1 MLLQQNW
8 VSPHWAWQSLGKSFL
23 LFVFLMLQTADLEA
37 RRGHQFVWKT
47 GHWGRCIGD
56 CGSGGVRSRAV
67 WCTHAEGWTTYHA
80 NCDQKDKPESQRRCF
95 KVCDWHLELFEWEVS
110 GWDRCGLVPF
120 AGGEVEAGACI
131 TAQHGLQ
138 RRSVRCLQKLN
149 RTVVANEICEYFTP
163 QPPAEQA
170 CLVPCP
176 RDCVV
181 SEFSGWSECGTGCA
195 KSLQH
200 RTRAVI
206 APPLYGGAPCPN
218 LTESRA
224 CVAPACPLGEEEH
237 AYSLRVGSWGECR
250 LPHPR
255 DVDLAGRTMPDFG
268 SDSGEQST
276 SGLQGYKP
284 HHRPGEVE
292 IGYQTRQISLCVQ
305 DPAPLTFK
313 SCVIAK
319 DCETSEWSAWS
330 SCSQT
335 CGWGDLAPG
344 FRSRHRSVWS
354 VAVGAGKQCPELEER
369 EVCSVGGKELL
380 QPCPR
385 FAWRTSEW
393 KACQASLLL
402 DQQDPHHH
410 KHVSLCGGGT
420 QTREVY
426 CVQITVELGM
436 HRLKEVTRPVDG
448 KLCLGP
454 APSASQLCNLPC
466 PSACVVSAWSAWGPC
481 LPESCQDRQGRR
493 GFRMRQRQ
501 VIVDPVGTLAGCP
514 HLIESI
520 LCEDPVCYE
529 WIVSEGICV
538 ADRGKCG
545 PGSRMLKAVCK
556 NKKGEEVPHHLC
568 SELPRPEVVA
578 CEIPCATDCVISEW
592 SPWSPCSHSC
602 SSKNAEGSQSRSRS
616 ILALPAEGGRACP
629 PDRALQEHRACNGH
643 PCVHFFWETSPWSSC
658 SKDALVTALNAT
670 INWSGEAACGVGVQT
685 RKVFC
690 MKSSSGQV
698 TPKRCPES
706 IRPETM
712 RPCLLL
718 CKKDCVVTPF
728 SEWTRCP
735 TACQP
740 GNATAVKQSRYRII
754 VQDAAHG
761 GQACPDTL
769 YEERECEDIPICPV
783 YRWKTHRWSHCVLV
797 PDSVRQG
804 VPGHSEACGHGLQ
817 SRAVTCLSE
826 HNDSA
831 DVGDC
836 MRWAGA
842 MPALVQE
849 CLVPCKDDCTFTPW
863 SKFTACSFDCEST
876 RSRRRSLTG
885 RSRKRDK
892 CQNTEVYPQV
902 ETELCPCEVFTSQPH
917 GNWSDCIIGG
927 GTSEPRLGTRSHG
940 DTKECGEGV
949 RLRAIAC
956 YDTTGRLVE
965 PSRCSSSGYIEES
978 CTVPCPFDCKL
989 SDWSSWSPCSSSCG
1003 PGVKVRS
1010 KWLKEKPYNGGRPCP
1025 KLDLKNQVYEAVP
1038 CYAECHQYSWVVEP
1052 WSPCK
1057 INSEQNSLHCGEGIQ
1072 TRKVRCVST
1081 AEDHGGETV
1090 PNALCDQAEMP
1101 ALMQKCS
1108 LYCPSECAVSDW
1120 GQWSTCPQVCDPN
1133 IMQTRTRQVLRS
1145 SVNTKPCPEESQ
1157 MKPCILNQN
1166 CFQYQYNLTGWSG
1179 CQLGANAT
1187 CGLGERRRLLS
1198 CRRSDGATVS
1208 MQLCQRLRLEK
1219 PVQTRSRCVVGCAVD
1234 CRLSAWSAWSQCSHT
1249 CGAGGQMVRGRSV
1262 VLRAAGEGRPCPEQL
1277 AQHRSCPVKPC
1288 YSWLLGP
1295 WSPCRVQVGLS
1306 PAPRGLLGAP
1316 AAGVDGKN
1324 HRGTAELIEAA
1335 ARGSEASLWPL
1346 TALGGQCGDGL
1357 QVRNLTCVVHD
1368 ASVSVTSKPVA
1379 NALCGELP
1387 SKESVLQLPCSVPCP
1402 GDCHL
1407 TEWSE
1412 WSSCELTCING
1423 RSFETTGRQ
1432 SRSRAFISQS
1442 PENQES
1448 CSGQVMETRPCSGG
1462 KCYDYLWKTSLWRDN
1477 VRTVWC
1483 QRSDGINVTG
1493 GCALRT
1499 KPAEVRHCSP
1509 ACRKPFSYCT
1519 QRGVCGCER
1528 GYTEIMRSDGFL
1540 DYCMKVPGL
1549 EDKKADVKTIAGK
1562 NKPVNSKMHD
1572 IFKGWSIQPFN
1583 PDGKLKMWVYG
1594 VSAGGFLIIIF
1605 LIFTSYLM
1613 CKKTKQHQSTPPQ
1626 QKPLTL
1632 AYDGDIDM

>member
-1 MLLQQNW
+1 KRKRLPRCTSPGNSEVDAREGPSLLSGLCSQ
-8 VSPHWAWQSLGKSFL
+8 SGAWRDLSCSTYTEYCMAFLNIPSF
-23 LFVFLMLQTADLEA
+23 A
-37 RRGHQFVWKT
+37 
-47 GHWGRCIGD
+47 GHWGRCVGD

-67 WCTHAEGWTTYHA
+67 WCTHVEGWTTYHA

-95 KVCDWHLELFEWEVS
+95 KVCDWHLELFEWEVL
-110 GWDRCGLVPF
+110 GWERCGLVPF
-120 AGGEVEAGACI
+120 AGGEVGAGACV

-138 RRSVRCLQKLN
+138 HRSVRCLQKLN
-149 RTVVANEICEYFTP
+149 RTIVTNEICEYFTP

-181 SEFSGWSECGTGCA
+181 SEFSSWSECGTGCA

-224 CVAPACPLGEEEH
+224 CGAPACPLGEEEH
-237 AYSLRVGSWGECR
+237 TYSLRVGSWGECR
-250 LPHPR
+250 LPHPK
-255 DVDLAGRTMPDFG
+255 DIDLTGRTMQDLG
-268 SDSGEQST
+268 SDSGERST

-284 HHRPGEVE
+284 HHRPREVE
-292 IGYQTRQISLCVQ
+292 IGYQTRQVRCVRSDGKNAALSLCMQ

-330 SCSQT
+330 ACSRT

-344 FRSRHRSVWS
+344 FRSRRRGVRS
-354 VAVGAGKQCPELEER
+354 VAVGTGKPCPELEER
-369 EVCSVGGKELL
+369 EACSAGAL
-380 QPCPR
+380 

-393 KACQASLLL
+393 KACQVSLLL
-402 DQQDPHHH
+402 DQEDPRYQ
-410 KHVSLCGGGT
+410 KHVDLCGGGI

-426 CVQITVELGM
+426 CVQITGGDTQHQRE
-436 HRLKEVTRPVDG
+436 PVDG

-454 APSASQLCNLPC
+454 APSASKLCNVLC
-466 PSACVVSAWSAWGPC
+466 PAECVVSAWSVWGPC
-481 LPESCQDRQGRR
+481 LHENCQDHHGGR

-501 VIVDPVGTLAGCP
+501 VIVDPVGTLADCP

-520 LCEDPVCYE
+520 PCEDPVCYE

-538 ADRGKCG
+538 TDHGKCG
-545 PGSRMLKAVCK
+545 PGNRILKAVCK
-556 NKKGEEVPHHLC
+556 NKKGEEVSHHLC
-568 SELPRPEVVA
+568 SELPHPEVVA

-616 ILALPAEGGRACP
+616 ILALPAEGGKACP
-629 PDRALQEHRACNGH
+629 PDRALQEHRTCNDH
-643 PCVHFFWETSPWSSC
+643 PCVHFFWETSPWSPC
-658 SKDALVTALNAT
+658 SEDVLVTALNAT
-670 INWSGEAACGVGVQT
+670 INWSGEATCGVGIQT

-706 IRPETM
+706 IRPETV

-735 TACQP
+735 TACQSGKP
-740 GNATAVKQSRYRII
+740 LRRVKQSRYRII
-754 VQDAAHG
+754 IQDAANG

-804 VPGHSEACGHGLQ
+804 VLGHNEACGHGLQ

-826 HNDSA
+826 YDDSA

-836 MRWAGA
+836 MRWAGS
-842 MPALVQE
+842 MPSLVQE
-849 CLVPCKDDCTFTPW
+849 CLIPCKDDCTFSPW

-917 GNWSDCIIGG
+917 GNWSDCIIRG
-927 GTSEPRLGTRSHG
+927 GTSELQLGMRSHR
-940 DTKECGEGV
+940 DAKECGEGV

-956 YDTTGRLVE
+956 YDKTGRLVE

-1003 PGVKVRS
+1003 PGVKVRYR
-1010 KWLKEKPYNGGRPCP
+1010 WLKEKPYNGGRPCP

-1038 CYAECHQYSWVVEP
+1038 CYSECNQYSWVVEP

-1072 TRKVRCVST
+1072 TRKVRCVNT
-1081 AEDHGGETV
+1081 AEEHGGETV
-1090 PNALCDQAEMP
+1090 PNALCNQAEIPDM
-1101 ALMQKCS
+1101 MQKCS

-1120 GQWSTCPQVCDPN
+1120 GQWSTCPQVGSPACVAVA
-1133 IMQTRTRQVLRS
+1133 MFLTCRS
-1145 SVNTKPCPEESQ
+1145 S
-1157 MKPCILNQN
+1157 
-1166 CFQYQYNLTGWSG
+1166 
-1179 CQLGANAT
+1179 
-1187 CGLGERRRLLS
+1187 LS
-1198 CRRSDGATVS
+1198 FSHFMRY
-1208 MQLCQRLRLEK
+1208 
-1219 PVQTRSRCVVGCAVD
+1219 RCVVACAVD
-1234 CRLSAWSAWSQCSHT
+1234 CQLSAWSTWSQCSHT

-1277 AQHRSCPVKPC
+1277 TQHRSCPVKPC

-1295 WSPCRVQVGLS
+1295 WSPCRLQ
-1306 PAPRGLLGAP
+1306 
-1316 AAGVDGKN
+1316 
-1324 HRGTAELIEAA
+1324 
-1335 ARGSEASLWPL
+1335 
-1346 TALGGQCGDGL
+1346 GGQCGDGL

-1368 ASVSVTSKPVA
+1368 ASDSATSKPVE

-1387 SKESVLQLPCSVPCP
+1387 SKEGVLQLPCSVPCP

-1423 RSFETTGRQ
+1423 RSFETMGRQ
-1432 SRSRAFISQS
+1432 SRSRAFIVQS

-1448 CSGQVMETRPCSGG
+1448 CSGQAMETRPCSGG
-1462 KCYDYLWKTSLWRDN
+1462 KCYDYLWKTSLWQDN

-1509 ACRKPFSYCT
+1509 PCRKPFSYCT

-1528 GYTEIMRSDGFL
+1528 GYTEIMRSNGFL

-1594 VSAGGFLIIIF
+1594 VSAGGFLIIVF

-1613 CKKTKQHQSTPPQ
+1613 DCACQEDKWIQRWHNGSREIESLGVNCGFLDVCSSSGNP
-1626 QKPLTL
+1626 
-1632 AYDGDIDM
+1632 

>member
-47 GHWGRCIGD
+47 GHWGRCVGD

-120 AGGEVEAGACI
+120 AGGEVGAGDCI

-163 QPPAEQA
+163 QPPTEQA

-181 SEFSGWSECGTGCA
+181 SEFSVWSECGTGCA

-224 CVAPACPLGEEEH
+224 CGAPACPLGEEEH
-237 AYSLRVGSWGECR
+237 TYSLRVGPWGECR
-250 LPHPR
+250 LPHPK

-268 SDSGEQST
+268 SDSGERST

-292 IGYQTRQISLCVQ
+292 IGYQTRQVRCVRSDGKHAVLSLCVQ
-305 DPAPLTFK
+305 DPVPLTFK

-330 SCSQT
+330 ACSRT
-335 CGWGDLAPG
+335 CGWGDLTPG
-344 FRSRHRSVWS
+344 FRSRRRSVRS

-369 EVCSVGGKELL
+369 EACSAGGKELL

-393 KACQASLLL
+393 KACQVSLLL
-402 DQQDPHHH
+402 DQQDPRHH
-410 KHVSLCGGGT
+410 KHVGLCGGGI

-426 CVQITVELGM
+426 CVQITIELGM
-436 HRLKEVTRPVDG
+436 HRLKE
-448 KLCLGP
+448 
-454 APSASQLCNLPC
+454 
-466 PSACVVSAWSAWGPC
+466 
-481 LPESCQDRQGRR
+481 
-493 GFRMRQRQ
+493 
-501 VIVDPVGTLAGCP
+501 
-514 HLIESI
+514 
-520 LCEDPVCYE
+520 
-529 WIVSEGICV
+529 
-538 ADRGKCG
+538 
-545 PGSRMLKAVCK
+545 
-556 NKKGEEVPHHLC
+556 GEEVPHHLC

-578 CEIPCATDCVISEW
+578 CEIPCPTDCVISEW

-602 SSKNAEGSQSRSRS
+602 SSKNAEGSQSRSRF
-616 ILALPAEGGRACP
+616 ILALPAEGGKACP
-629 PDRALQEHRACNGH
+629 PDRALQEHRACNDH

-658 SKDALVTALNAT
+658 SEDALVTALNAT
-670 INWSGEAACGVGVQT
+670 INWSGEATCGVGVQT

-690 MKSSSGQV
+690 VKSSSGQV

-706 IRPETM
+706 IRPETV

-754 VQDAAHG
+754 VQDTANG

-842 MPALVQE
+842 MPSLVQE

-927 GTSEPRLGTRSHG
+927 VTPEPQLGTRSPG
-940 DTKECGEGV
+940 DAKECGEGV

-956 YDTTGRLVE
+956 YDKTGRLVE

-978 CTVPCPFDCKL
+978 CTIPCPFDCKL

-1038 CYAECHQYSWVVEP
+1038 CYTECNQYSWVVEP

-1081 AEDHGGETV
+1081 AEDHGGEAV
-1090 PNALCDQAEMP
+1090 PNALCNQAEIP
-1101 ALMQKCS
+1101 DVMQKCS
-1108 LYCPSECAVSDW
+1108 LYCPNECAVSDW
-1120 GQWSTCPQVCDPN
+1120 GQWSKCPQVCDPN

-1145 SVNTKPCPEESQ
+1145 SVNTKPCPEDSQ

-1187 CGLGERRRLLS
+1187 CGHGERRRLLS

-1208 MQLCQRLRLEK
+1208 TQLCQRLHLEK
-1219 PVQTRSRCVVGCAVD
+1219 PMQTSSRCVVGCAVD

-1277 AQHRSCPVKPC
+1277 TQHRSCPVKPC

-1295 WSPCRVQVGLS
+1295 WSPCRVQ
-1306 PAPRGLLGAP
+1306 
-1316 AAGVDGKN
+1316 
-1324 HRGTAELIEAA
+1324 
-1335 ARGSEASLWPL
+1335 
-1346 TALGGQCGDGL
+1346 GGQCGDGL

-1368 ASVSVTSKPVA
+1368 ASVSVTSKPVE

-1412 WSSCELTCING
+1412 WSPCELTCING
-1423 RSFETTGRQ
+1423 RSFETTGHQ
-1432 SRSRAFISQS
+1432 SRSRAFIVQS
-1442 PENQES
+1442 PENQEG
-1448 CSGQVMETRPCSGG
+1448 CSGQAMETRPCSGG

-1499 KPAEVRHCSP
+1499 KPAEVQHCSP

-1528 GYTEIMRSDGFL
+1528 GYTEIMRSNGFL

-1594 VSAGGFLIIIF
+1594 VSAGGFLIIVF

>member
-47 GHWGRCIGD
+47 GHWGRCVGD

-67 WCTHAEGWTTYHA
+67 WCTHVEGWTAYHA

-95 KVCDWHLELFEWEVS
+95 KVCDWHLELFEWEVL
-110 GWDRCGLVPF
+110 GWERCGLVPF
-120 AGGEVEAGACI
+120 AGGEVGAGACV

-138 RRSVRCLQKLN
+138 HRSVRCLQKLN
-149 RTVVANEICEYFTP
+149 RTIVTNEICEYFTP

-181 SEFSGWSECGTGCA
+181 SEFSSWSECGTGCA

-200 RTRAVI
+200 RMRAVI

-224 CVAPACPLGEEEH
+224 CGAPACPLGEEEH
-237 AYSLRVGSWGECR
+237 TYSLRVGSWGECQ
-250 LPHPR
+250 LPHPK
-255 DVDLAGRTMPDFG
+255 DVDLAGRTMQDL
-268 SDSGEQST
+268 SLDSGERST

-284 HHRPGEVE
+284 HHRPREVE
-292 IGYQTRQISLCVQ
+292 IGYQTRQVRCVRSDGKNAALSLCMQ
-305 DPAPLTFK
+305 DPVPLTFK

-330 SCSQT
+330 ACSRT

-344 FRSRHRSVWS
+344 FRSRHRGVRS
-354 VAVGAGKQCPELEER
+354 VAVGTGKPCPELEER
-369 EVCSVGGKELL
+369 EACSVGGKELL

-393 KACQASLLL
+393 KACQVSLLL
-402 DQQDPHHH
+402 DQEDPRYQ
-410 KHVSLCGGGT
+410 KHVDLCGGGI

-454 APSASQLCNLPC
+454 APSASQLCNVPC
-466 PSACVVSAWSAWGPC
+466 PAECVVSAWSVWGPC
-481 LPESCQDRQGRR
+481 LHENCQDHHGGR

-501 VIVDPVGTLAGCP
+501 VIVDPVGTLADCP

-520 LCEDPVCYE
+520 PCEDPVCYE

-538 ADRGKCG
+538 TDHGKCG
-545 PGSRMLKAVCK
+545 PGNRILKAVCK
-556 NKKGEEVPHHLC
+556 NKKGEEVSHHLC

-616 ILALPAEGGRACP
+616 ILALPAEGGKACP
-629 PDRALQEHRACNGH
+629 PDRALQEHRACNDH
-643 PCVHFFWETSPWSSC
+643 PCVHFFWETSPWSPC
-658 SKDALVTALNAT
+658 SEDVLVTALNAT
-670 INWSGEAACGVGVQT
+670 INWSGEATCGVGIQT

-706 IRPETM
+706 IRPETV

-735 TACQP
+735 TACQS

-754 VQDAAHG
+754 IQDAAHG

-769 YEERECEDIPICPV
+769 YEERECEDIPVCPV

-804 VPGHSEACGHGLQ
+804 VPGHNEACGHGLQ

-826 HNDSA
+826 YDDSA

-836 MRWAGA
+836 MRWAGS
-842 MPALVQE
+842 MPSLVQE
-849 CLVPCKDDCTFTPW
+849 CLIPCKDDCTFSPW

-876 RSRRRSLTG
+876 RSRRRSLT
-885 RSRKRDK
+885 
-892 CQNTEVYPQV
+892 
-902 ETELCPCEVFTSQPH
+902 
-917 GNWSDCIIGG
+917 
-927 GTSEPRLGTRSHG
+927 
-940 DTKECGEGV
+940 
-949 RLRAIAC
+949 
-956 YDTTGRLVE
+956 
-965 PSRCSSSGYIEES
+965 GYIEES

-1003 PGVKVRS
+1003 PGVKVRYR
-1010 KWLKEKPYNGGRPCP
+1010 WLKEKPYNGGRPCP

-1038 CYAECHQYSWVVEP
+1038 CYSECNQYSWVVEP

-1081 AEDHGGETV
+1081 AEEHGGETV
-1090 PNALCDQAEMP
+1090 PNALCNQAEIPDM
-1101 ALMQKCS
+1101 MQKCS

-1187 CGLGERRRLLS
+1187 CGRGERHRLLS

-1208 MQLCQRLRLEK
+1208 TQLCQRLRLEK
-1219 PVQTRSRCVVGCAVD
+1219 PVQTRSRCVVACAVD
-1234 CRLSAWSAWSQCSHT
+1234 CQLSAWSAWSQCSHT

-1277 AQHRSCPVKPC
+1277 TQHRSCPVKPC

-1295 WSPCRVQVGLS
+1295 WSPCRLQ
-1306 PAPRGLLGAP
+1306 
-1316 AAGVDGKN
+1316 
-1324 HRGTAELIEAA
+1324 
-1335 ARGSEASLWPL
+1335 
-1346 TALGGQCGDGL
+1346 GGQCGDGL

-1368 ASVSVTSKPVA
+1368 ASDSATSKPVE
-1379 NALCGELP
+1379 NALCGQLP

-1432 SRSRAFISQS
+1432 SRSRAFIVQS

-1448 CSGQVMETRPCSGG
+1448 CSGQAMETRPCSGG

-1483 QRSDGINVTG
+1483 QRSDGMNVTG

-1509 ACRKPFSYCT
+1509 PCRKPFSYCT

-1528 GYTEIMRSDGFL
+1528 GYTEIMRSNGFL

-1594 VSAGGFLIIIF
+1594 VSAGGFLIIVF

>member
-8 VSPHWAWQSLGKSFL
+8 VSPHWAWQSLGKPFL

-56 CGSGGVRSRAV
+56 CGSGGLRSRAV
-67 WCTHAEGWTTYHA
+67 WCTHAEGWATFHA
-80 NCDQKDKPESQRRCF
+80 NCDRQDKPESQRRCF

-110 GWDRCGLVPF
+110 GWDRCGLVS
-120 AGGEVEAGACI
+120 AAAAEAGAPVCV

-138 RRSVRCLQKLN
+138 RRGVRCLQKLN
-149 RTVVANEICEYFTP
+149 RTEVSAEICEYFSP
-163 QPPAEQA
+163 RPPAEQA

-181 SEFSGWSECGTGCA
+181 SQFSAWSPCGPGCA
-195 KSLQH
+195 RRLQH
-200 RTRAVI
+200 RARAVL
-206 APPLYGGAPCPN
+206 APPLYGGAPCPS

-224 CVAPACPLGEEEH
+224 CGAPACPLGEEQH
-237 AYSLRVGSWGECR
+237 TYSLRLGPWGECR
-250 LPHPR
+250 LPHPK
-255 DVDLAGRTMPDFG
+255 DAQLAGRTMLDLG
-268 SDSGEQST
+268 SDSGERST
-276 SGLQGYKP
+276 PGLPGSHPQQDA
-284 HHRPGEVE
+284 GEVE
-292 IGYQTRQISLCVQ
+292 IGYQTRQVRCVRSDGKHAALSLCLQ
-305 DPAPLTFK
+305 DPVPVTSR
-313 SCVIAK
+313 SCVVPK
-319 DCETSEWSAWS
+319 DCSTSEWSPWSPCSRSCAWGS
-330 SCSQT
+330 P
-335 CGWGDLAPG
+335 APG
-344 FRSRHRSVWS
+344 LRSRRRSVRS
-354 VAVGAGKQCPELEER
+354 VAVGAGKPCPELEER
-369 EVCSVGGKELL
+369 EACSAGGKAPL

-393 KACQASLLL
+393 KACQVSLLL
-402 DQQDPHHH
+402 DQQDPHQQ
-410 KHVSLCGGGT
+410 KQAGLCGGGI
-420 QTREVY
+420 QTRVVY
-426 CVQITVELGM
+426 CAQIIVELGT
-436 HRLKEVTRPVDG
+436 HRLKEVARPVDG
-448 KLCLGP
+448 KLCQGP
-454 APSASQLCNLPC
+454 APATSQVCHLPC
-466 PSACVVSAWSAWGPC
+466 PAECAVSSWSPWGPC
-481 LPESCQDRQGRR
+481 LPESCQHRHGGR
-493 GFRMRQRQ
+493 GFRVRQRQ
-501 VIVDPVGTLAGCP
+501 VVVDPVGTLAGCP
-514 HLIESI
+514 HLAEAAP
-520 LCEDPVCYE
+520 CEDARCHQ
-529 WIVSEGICV
+529 WLLSEGPCV
-538 ADRGKCG
+538 TERGECG
-545 PGSRMLKAVCK
+545 PGHRVLEAVCRSS
-556 NKKGEEVPHHLC
+556 KGEEVPHHLC
-568 SELPRPEVVA
+568 SELPRAEVVA
-578 CEIPCATDCVISEW
+578 CEVPCARDCVVSEW

-602 SSKNAEGSQSRSRS
+602 SSKNAEGTQSRSRS
-616 ILALPAEGGRACP
+616 ILALPAEGGKACP
-629 PDRALQEHRACNGH
+629 PERALQEQRACNEQL
-643 PCVHFFWETSPWSSC
+643 CVHFFWEASPWSSC
-658 SKDALVTALNAT
+658 SEDVLGTALNAT
-670 INWSGEAACGVGVQT
+670 SGWSGEATCGVGIQT

-690 MKSSSGQV
+690 RKSSSGQV
-698 TPKRCPES
+698 APKRCPES
-706 IRPETM
+706 LRPEAV
-712 RPCLLL
+712 RPCLLP
-718 CKKDCVVTPF
+718 CRKDCVVTLF
-728 SEWTRCP
+728 SEWTPCP

-740 GNATAVKQSRYRII
+740 GNATAVKQSRYRI
-754 VQDAAHG
+754 VLQDSANG

-769 YEERECEDIPICPV
+769 YEERECEDVSICPV
-783 YRWKTHRWSHCVLV
+783 YRWKSHRWSSCVLV
-797 PDSVRQG
+797 PEAVRQG
-804 VPGHSEACGHGLQ
+804 LPGHGEPCGHGLQ

-826 HNDSA
+826 QGGSA
-831 DVGDC
+831 AVGDC
-836 MRWAGA
+836 VRWAGA

-863 SKFTACSFDCEST
+863 SKFTACSSDCDTT

-902 ETELCPCEVFTSQPH
+902 ETEPCPCEAFTSQPH
-917 GNWSDCIIGG
+917 GNWSDCIIRAGP
-927 GTSEPRLGTRSHG
+927 SELQLGMPWQGVPR
-940 DTKECGEGV
+940 ECGQGV

-956 YDTTGRLVE
+956 YDRSGRLVE
-965 PSRCSSSGYIEES
+965 PSRCSASGYIEEP

-1003 PGVKVRS
+1003 PGVRVRS

-1025 KLDLKNQVYEAVP
+1025 KLDLRNQVHEAVP
-1038 CYAECHQYSWVVEP
+1038 CYSECNQYSWEVGP
-1052 WSPCK
+1052 WSPCE

-1081 AEDHGGETV
+1081 AGDHGVETV
-1090 PNALCDQAEMP
+1090 PSALCNQAEVP
-1101 ALMQKCS
+1101 ETVQKCS

-1120 GQWSTCPQVCDPN
+1120 GQWSPCPQVCDPN

-1145 SVNTKPCPEESQ
+1145 PVGSKPCPEDSQ

-1187 CGLGERRRLLS
+1187 CGPGERRRLLS

-1208 MQLCQRLRLEK
+1208 MQLCQQLHLEK
-1219 PVQTRSRCVVGCAVD
+1219 PVPTSSRCVVGCAVD
-1234 CRLSAWSAWSQCSHT
+1234 CQLSPWSAWSQCSHT

-1277 AQHRSCPVKPC
+1277 TQHRSCPVKPC

-1295 WSPCRVQVGLS
+1295 WSPCTVQ
-1306 PAPRGLLGAP
+1306 
-1316 AAGVDGKN
+1316 
-1324 HRGTAELIEAA
+1324 
-1335 ARGSEASLWPL
+1335 
-1346 TALGGQCGDGL
+1346 GGQCGDGL

-1368 ASVSVTSKPVA
+1368 ASVSAASKPVE

-1387 SKESVLQLPCSVPCP
+1387 SKESMLQLPCSVPCP

-1412 WSSCELTCING
+1412 WSSCELTCISG

-1432 SRSRAFISQS
+1432 SRSRAFVVQS
-1442 PENQES
+1442 AESRES
-1448 CSGQVMETRPCSGG
+1448 CSGQEVETRPCSGG
-1462 KCYDYLWKTSLWRDN
+1462 RCYEYLWQSGPWRDN

-1483 QRSDGINVTG
+1483 QRSDGVNVTG
-1493 GCALRT
+1493 GCPLRT
-1499 KPAEVRHCSP
+1499 KPAEIQHCSP

-1528 GYTEIMRSDGFL
+1528 GYTEVMRSNGFL
-1540 DYCMKVPGL
+1540 DYCVKVPGL

-1594 VSAGGFLIIIF
+1594 VSAGGFFIIVF

-1613 CKKTKQHQSTPPQ
+1613 CKKTKQHQSPPPQ

>member
-8 VSPHWAWQSLGKSFL
+8 VSPHWAWQSLWKSFL

-47 GHWGRCIGD
+47 GHWGRCVGD
-56 CGSGGVRSRAV
+56 CGVGGVRSRPV

-80 NCDQKDKPESQRRCF
+80 NCHQKDKPESQRRCF
-95 KVCDWHLELFEWEVS
+95 RVCDWHLELFEWEVS
-110 GWDRCGLVPF
+110 GWERCGLVPV
-120 AGGEVEAGACI
+120 ASGEVGAGACI

-149 RTVVANEICEYFTP
+149 RTVVADEICEYFTP

-181 SEFSGWSECGTGCA
+181 SEFSGWSQCSTGCA

-200 RTRAVI
+200 RTRVVI

-224 CVAPACPLGEEEH
+224 CSVPACPLGEEEH
-237 AYSLRVGSWGECR
+237 TYSLRVGPWGKCR
-250 LPHPR
+250 LPHPK
-255 DVDLAGRTMPDFG
+255 DVDLAGRTMPGFG
-268 SDSGEQST
+268 SDSRERST
-276 SGLQGYKP
+276 SGLQGSKP
-284 HHRPGEVE
+284 HQHAGEVE
-292 IGYQTRQISLCVQ
+292 IGYQTRQVRCVRSDGKNAALSQCVQ
-305 DPAPLTFK
+305 DPIPLTFK

-319 DCETSEWSAWS
+319 DCETSEWSSWS
-330 SCSQT
+330 ACSQT
-335 CGWGDLAPG
+335 CAWGDLAPG
-344 FRSRHRSVWS
+344 FRSRRRGVRS
-354 VAVGAGKQCPELEER
+354 VAVGAGKRCPELEER
-369 EVCSVGGKELL
+369 EACSAGGKELL

-393 KACQASLLL
+393 KACQVSLLL
-402 DQQDPHHH
+402 DQQDPHRH
-410 KHVSLCGGGT
+410 KHIGLCGGGI

-426 CVQITVELGM
+426 CVQITIEIGK
-436 HRLKEVTRPVDG
+436 HRLKEVARPVDG
-448 KLCLGP
+448 KFCLGP

-466 PSACVVSAWSAWGPC
+466 PSECVVSAWSVWGPC
-481 LPESCQDRQGRR
+481 LHENCQDHHGRR

-501 VIVDPVGTLAGCP
+501 VIVDPAGTLAGCP

-520 LCEDPVCYE
+520 PCEDPVCYK

-538 ADRGKCG
+538 TDHGKCG
-545 PGSRMLKAVCK
+545 PGNRMLKAVCK
-556 NKKGEEVPHHLC
+556 NKTGEEVPHHLC
-568 SELPRPEVVA
+568 SDLPRPEVAA
-578 CEIPCATDCVISEW
+578 CEVPCATDCVISEW

-616 ILALPAEGGRACP
+616 ILALPAEGGKACP
-629 PDRALQEHRACNGH
+629 PDRALQEHRACNDH
-643 PCVHFFWETSPWSSC
+643 LCVHFFWETSPWSSC
-658 SKDALVTALNAT
+658 SEDPLVTALNAT
-670 INWSGEAACGVGVQT
+670 VNWSGEATCGVGIQT

-690 MKSSSGQV
+690 MRSSSGQV

-706 IRPETM
+706 IRPEAV

-718 CKKDCVVTPF
+718 CKKDCRVTPF

-735 TACQP
+735 TVCQP

-754 VQDAAHG
+754 IQDAANG

-769 YEERECEDIPICPV
+769 YEERECEDVPVCPV

-797 PDSVRQG
+797 PDSVRQT

-826 HNDSA
+826 YDDSA
-831 DVGDC
+831 DVSDC

-842 MPALVQE
+842 MPSLVQE
-849 CLVPCKDDCTFTPW
+849 CHVPCKDDCTFTPW

-902 ETELCPCEVFTSQPH
+902 ETERCPCEVFTSQPH
-917 GNWSDCIIGG
+917 GNWSDCIIRG
-927 GTSEPRLGTRSHG
+927 GTSEPQLGTRSRG
-940 DTKECGEGV
+940 DAKECGEGV

-956 YDTTGRLVE
+956 YDKTGRLVE

-1025 KLDLKNQVYEAVP
+1025 KLDLKNQVQEAVP
-1038 CYAECHQYSWVVEP
+1038 CYTECNQYSWVVEP

-1072 TRKVRCVST
+1072 TRKVRCVRA
-1081 AEDHGGETV
+1081 AEDRGGETV
-1090 PNALCDQAEMP
+1090 PDALCNQAEIP
-1101 ALMQKCS
+1101 DTMQKCS
-1108 LYCPSECAVSDW
+1108 LYCPRECAVSDW
-1120 GQWSTCPQVCDPN
+1120 GEWSKCPQVCDPN
-1133 IMQTRTRQVLRS
+1133 VMQTRTRQVLRS
-1145 SVNTKPCPEESQ
+1145 SVNTKPCPEDTQ

-1187 CGLGERRRLLS
+1187 CGHGERRRLLS

-1208 MQLCQRLRLEK
+1208 TQLCQRLRLEK
-1219 PVQTRSRCVVGCAVD
+1219 PAQTSSRCVVGCAVD

-1262 VLRAAGEGRPCPEQL
+1262 VLRAAGEGRPCPQQL
-1277 AQHRSCPVKPC
+1277 TQHRSCPVKPC
-1288 YSWLLGP
+1288 YSWRLGP
-1295 WSPCRVQVGLS
+1295 WSPCRVQ
-1306 PAPRGLLGAP
+1306 
-1316 AAGVDGKN
+1316 
-1324 HRGTAELIEAA
+1324 
-1335 ARGSEASLWPL
+1335 
-1346 TALGGQCGDGL
+1346 GGQCGDGL

-1368 ASVSVTSKPVA
+1368 ASVSATSKPVEDV
-1379 NALCGELP
+1379 LCGELP

-1432 SRSRAFISQS
+1432 SRSRAFVVQS

-1448 CSGQVMETRPCSGG
+1448 CSGQEVETRPCSGG

-1493 GCALRT
+1493 GCALRM
-1499 KPAEVRHCSP
+1499 KPAEVRHCNP

-1528 GYTEIMRSDGFL
+1528 GYTEIMRSNGFL

-1594 VSAGGFLIIIF
+1594 VSAGGFLIIVF
-1605 LIFTSYLM
+1605 LIFTSYL
-1613 CKKTKQHQSTPPQ
+1613 
-1626 QKPLTL
+1626 
-1632 AYDGDIDM
+1632 

>member
-23 LFVFLMLQTADLEA
+23 LIVFFMLQTADLEA

-47 GHWGRCIGD
+47 GHWGRCVGD
-56 CGSGGVRSRAV
+56 CGLGGVRSRAV
-67 WCTHAEGWTTYHA
+67 WCTHVEGWTTYHA
-80 NCDQKDKPESQRRCF
+80 NCHQKDKPESQRRCF

-110 GWDRCGLVPF
+110 GWDRCGLVPV
-120 AGGEVEAGACI
+120 AVGGVGAGACV

-138 RRSVRCLQKLN
+138 RRSIRCLQKLN

-224 CVAPACPLGEEEH
+224 CGAPACPLGEEEH
-237 AYSLRVGSWGECR
+237 TYSLRVGSWGKCQ
-250 LPHPR
+250 LPHPK
-255 DVDLAGRTMPDFG
+255 DINLLGRTMPDLG

-276 SGLQGYKP
+276 PGPRGSKL

-292 IGYQTRQISLCVQ
+292 IGYQTRQVRCVRSDGKNAALSHCVQ
-305 DPAPLTFK
+305 DPVPLTFK

-330 SCSQT
+330 DCSRT

-344 FRSRHRSVWS
+344 FRSRRRHVRS

-369 EVCSVGGKELL
+369 EACSAGGKEML

-393 KACQASLLL
+393 KACQVSLLHQW
-402 DQQDPHHH
+402 DSHHH
-410 KHVSLCGGGT
+410 KHVGLCGGGI

-426 CVQITVELGM
+426 CVQITVEIGM
-436 HRLKEVTRPVDG
+436 HRLKEATRPVDG
-448 KLCLGP
+448 KLCLAP
-454 APSASQLCNLPC
+454 APSVSQLCNVPC
-466 PSACVVSAWSAWGPC
+466 PSACVVSAWSLWGPC
-481 LPESCQDRQGRR
+481 LHENCHDHHGRR

-520 LCEDPVCYE
+520 PCEDPVCYE
-529 WIVSEGICV
+529 WIISEGICV
-538 ADRGKCG
+538 ADHGKCG
-545 PGSRMLKAVCK
+545 PGNRKLKAVCK
-556 NKKGEEVPHHLC
+556 NKKGEEVPHHRC
-568 SELPRPEVVA
+568 SDLPRPEAVA

-602 SSKNAEGSQSRSRS
+602 STKNAEGSQSRSRS
-616 ILALPAEGGRACP
+616 ILALPAEGGKACP
-629 PDRALQEHRACNGH
+629 PDRALQEHRACNDH
-643 PCVHFFWETSPWSSC
+643 PCVHFFWETSAWSSC
-658 SKDALVTALNAT
+658 SADPLVTALNVT
-670 INWSGEAACGVGVQT
+670 MNWSGEATCGVGVQT

-690 MKSSSGQV
+690 MKSGSGQV

-706 IRPETM
+706 IRPETV

-718 CKKDCVVTPF
+718 CKKDCLVTPF

-740 GNATAVKQSRYRII
+740 GNATAVKQSRYRIVI
-754 VQDAAHG
+754 QDAANG

-769 YEERECEDIPICPV
+769 YEERECEDIPVCPV

-797 PDSVRQG
+797 PDSVRQA

-826 HNDSA
+826 YDDSA
-831 DVGDC
+831 EVGDC
-836 MRWAGA
+836 IRWAGA
-842 MPALVQE
+842 MPPLVQE

-917 GNWSDCIIGG
+917 GNWSDCIIRGG
-927 GTSEPRLGTRSHG
+927 ASERRLGTRSHG
-940 DTKECGEGV
+940 GAEECGEGV

-956 YDTTGRLVE
+956 YDKTGRLVE
-965 PSRCSSSGYIEES
+965 PSHCSSSGYIEES

-989 SDWSSWSPCSSSCG
+989 SDWSGWSPCSSSCG

-1038 CYAECHQYSWVVEP
+1038 CYTECNQYSWVVEP

-1081 AEDHGGETV
+1081 VEDHGGETV
-1090 PNALCDQAEMP
+1090 PSALCNQAEIP
-1101 ALMQKCS
+1101 DTTQKCS

-1120 GQWSTCPQVCDPN
+1120 GQWSKCPQVCDPN
-1133 IMQTRTRQVLRS
+1133 IMQIRTRQVLRS
-1145 SVNTKPCPEESQ
+1145 SANTKPCPEESQ

-1187 CGLGERRRLLS
+1187 CGHGERRRLLS
-1198 CRRSDGATVS
+1198 CQRSDGATVGT
-1208 MQLCQRLRLEK
+1208 QLCQRLRLEQ
-1219 PVQTRSRCVVGCAVD
+1219 PLQTSSRCVVGCAVD

-1277 AQHRSCPVKPC
+1277 TQHRSCPVKPC

-1295 WSPCRVQVGLS
+1295 WSPCRVQ
-1306 PAPRGLLGAP
+1306 
-1316 AAGVDGKN
+1316 
-1324 HRGTAELIEAA
+1324 
-1335 ARGSEASLWPL
+1335 
-1346 TALGGQCGDGL
+1346 GGQCGDGL

-1368 ASVSVTSKPVA
+1368 ASLSATSKPVE
-1379 NALCGELP
+1379 NALCGEVP
-1387 SKESVLQLPCSVPCP
+1387 SKESVLQLPCAVPCP

-1423 RSFETTGRQ
+1423 RSFETMGRQ
-1432 SRSRAFISQS
+1432 SRSRAFIVQS

-1448 CSGQVMETRPCSGG
+1448 CSGQAMETRPCSGG

-1528 GYTEIMRSDGFL
+1528 GYTEIMRSNGLL

-1549 EDKKADVKTIAGK
+1549 EDKKADVKTVAGK

-1594 VSAGGFLIIIF
+1594 VSAGGFLIIVF

>member
-23 LFVFLMLQTADLEA
+23 LIVFFMLQTADLEA

-47 GHWGRCIGD
+47 GHWGRCVGD
-56 CGSGGVRSRAV
+56 CGLGGIRSRAV

-80 NCDQKDKPESQRRCF
+80 NCHQKDKPESQRRCF

-110 GWDRCGLVPF
+110 GWDRCGLVPV
-120 AGGEVEAGACI
+120 AGGEVGAGACV

-176 RDCVV
+176 RDCVM

-195 KSLQH
+195 KGLQH

-224 CVAPACPLGEEEH
+224 CGAPACPLGEEEH
-237 AYSLRVGSWGECR
+237 TYSLRVGSWGKCR
-250 LPHPR
+250 LPHPK
-255 DVDLAGRTMPDFG
+255 DIDLVGRTMPDLG

-276 SGLQGYKP
+276 PGPRGSKL
-284 HHRPGEVE
+284 HHRPREVE
-292 IGYQTRQISLCVQ
+292 IGYQTRQVRCVRSDGKNAALSHCVQ
-305 DPAPLTFK
+305 DPVPLTFK

-330 SCSQT
+330 DCSQT

-344 FRSRHRSVWS
+344 FRSRRRHVQS

-369 EVCSVGGKELL
+369 EACSVGGKELL

-393 KACQASLLL
+393 KACQVSLLL
-402 DQQDPHHH
+402 DQRDSHYH
-410 KHVSLCGGGT
+410 KHVGLCGGGI

-426 CVQITVELGM
+426 CVQITVEIGM

-448 KLCLGP
+448 KLCLAP
-454 APSASQLCNLPC
+454 APSVSQLCNVPC
-466 PSACVVSAWSAWGPC
+466 PSACVVSAWSLWGPC
-481 LPESCQDRQGRR
+481 LHENCHDHHGRR

-520 LCEDPVCYE
+520 PCEDPVCYE
-529 WIVSEGICV
+529 WIISEGICV
-538 ADRGKCG
+538 TDHGKCG
-545 PGSRMLKAVCK
+545 PGNRKLKAVCK
-556 NKKGEEVPHHLC
+556 NKKGEEVPHHRC
-568 SELPRPEVVA
+568 SDLPRPEAVA

-616 ILALPAEGGRACP
+616 ILALPAEGGKACP
-629 PDRALQEHRACNGH
+629 PDRALQEQRACNDH
-643 PCVHFFWETSPWSSC
+643 LCAHFFWETSAWSSC
-658 SKDALVTALNAT
+658 SADPLVTALNAT
-670 INWSGEAACGVGVQT
+670 MNWSGEATCGVGVQT

-690 MKSSSGQV
+690 MRSGSGQV

-706 IRPETM
+706 IRPETV

-718 CKKDCVVTPF
+718 CKKDCLVTPF

-740 GNATAVKQSRYRII
+740 GNATAVKQSRYRIVI
-754 VQDAAHG
+754 QDAANG

-769 YEERECEDIPICPV
+769 YEERECEDIPVCPV

-797 PDSVRQG
+797 PASVRQA

-826 HNDSA
+826 YNDSA
-831 DVGDC
+831 EVGDC
-836 MRWAGA
+836 MQWAGA
-842 MPALVQE
+842 MPSLVQE

-863 SKFTACSFDCEST
+863 SKFTACSSDCEST

-927 GTSEPRLGTRSHG
+927 GASEPRLGTRSHG
-940 DTKECGEGV
+940 DAKECGEGV

-956 YDTTGRLVE
+956 YDKTGRLVE

-989 SDWSSWSPCSSSCG
+989 SDWSGWSPCSSSCG

-1025 KLDLKNQVYEAVP
+1025 KLDLKNQV
-1038 CYAECHQYSWVVEP
+1038 
-1052 WSPCK
+1052 
-1057 INSEQNSLHCGEGIQ
+1057 
-1072 TRKVRCVST
+1072 
-1081 AEDHGGETV
+1081 
-1090 PNALCDQAEMP
+1090 
-1101 ALMQKCS
+1101 
-1108 LYCPSECAVSDW
+1108 
-1120 GQWSTCPQVCDPN
+1120 
-1133 IMQTRTRQVLRS
+1133 
-1145 SVNTKPCPEESQ
+1145 
-1157 MKPCILNQN
+1157 
-1166 CFQYQYNLTGWSG
+1166 
-1179 CQLGANAT
+1179 
-1187 CGLGERRRLLS
+1187 
-1198 CRRSDGATVS
+1198 
-1208 MQLCQRLRLEK
+1208 
-1219 PVQTRSRCVVGCAVD
+1219 
-1234 CRLSAWSAWSQCSHT
+1234 
-1249 CGAGGQMVRGRSV
+1249 
-1262 VLRAAGEGRPCPEQL
+1262 
-1277 AQHRSCPVKPC
+1277 
-1288 YSWLLGP
+1288 
-1295 WSPCRVQVGLS
+1295 
-1306 PAPRGLLGAP
+1306 
-1316 AAGVDGKN
+1316 
-1324 HRGTAELIEAA
+1324 
-1335 ARGSEASLWPL
+1335 
-1346 TALGGQCGDGL
+1346 
-1357 QVRNLTCVVHD
+1357 
-1368 ASVSVTSKPVA
+1368 
-1379 NALCGELP
+1379 
-1387 SKESVLQLPCSVPCP
+1387 
-1402 GDCHL
+1402 
-1407 TEWSE
+1407 
-1412 WSSCELTCING
+1412 
-1423 RSFETTGRQ
+1423 
-1432 SRSRAFISQS
+1432 
-1442 PENQES
+1442 
-1448 CSGQVMETRPCSGG
+1448 
-1462 KCYDYLWKTSLWRDN
+1462 
-1477 VRTVWC
+1477 
-1483 QRSDGINVTG
+1483 
-1493 GCALRT
+1493 
-1499 KPAEVRHCSP
+1499 
-1509 ACRKPFSYCT
+1509 
-1519 QRGVCGCER
+1519 
-1528 GYTEIMRSDGFL
+1528 
-1540 DYCMKVPGL
+1540 
-1549 EDKKADVKTIAGK
+1549 
-1562 NKPVNSKMHD
+1562 
-1572 IFKGWSIQPFN
+1572 
-1583 PDGKLKMWVYG
+1583 
-1594 VSAGGFLIIIF
+1594 
-1605 LIFTSYLM
+1605 
-1613 CKKTKQHQSTPPQ
+1613 
-1626 QKPLTL
+1626 
-1632 AYDGDIDM
+1632 

>member
-1 MLLQQNW
+1 MVWMLLS
-8 VSPHWAWQSLGKSFL
+8 VRTDLWQGYCMAFLNIPSF
-23 LFVFLMLQTADLEA
+23 A
-37 RRGHQFVWKT
+37 
-47 GHWGRCIGD
+47 GHWGRCVGD

-67 WCTHAEGWTTYHA
+67 WCTHVEGWTTYHA

-95 KVCDWHLELFEWEVS
+95 KVCDWHLELFEWEVT
-110 GWDRCGLVPF
+110 GWERCGLVPF
-120 AGGEVEAGACI
+120 AGSEVGAGSCV

-138 RRSVRCLQKLN
+138 RRSIRCLQKLN
-149 RTVVANEICEYFTP
+149 RTVVTNEICEYFTP

-181 SEFSGWSECGTGCA
+181 SEFSSWSECGTGCA

-224 CVAPACPLGEEEH
+224 CGTPACPLGEEEH
-237 AYSLRVGSWGECR
+237 TYSLRVGSWGECQ
-250 LPHPR
+250 LPHPK
-255 DVDLAGRTMPDFG
+255 DVGLAGRTMQDLG
-268 SDSGEQST
+268 LDSGEQST

-284 HHRPGEVE
+284 HHRPWEVE
-292 IGYQTRQISLCVQ
+292 IGYQTRQVRCVRSDGKNTALSLCMQ
-305 DPAPLTFK
+305 DPVPLTFK

-319 DCETSEWSAWS
+319 DCETTEWSAWS
-330 SCSQT
+330 TCSRT
-335 CGWGDLAPG
+335 CGWGELAPG
-344 FRSRHRSVWS
+344 FRSRRRGVRS
-354 VAVGAGKQCPELEER
+354 VAVGAGKPCPELEER
-369 EVCSVGGKELL
+369 EACSMGGKELL

-385 FAWRTSEW
+385 YSEFAWRTSEW
-393 KACQASLLL
+393 KACQVSLLY
-402 DQQDPHHH
+402 QEDPRYQ
-410 KHVSLCGGGT
+410 KHVDLCGGGI

-454 APSASQLCNLPC
+454 APSTSQLCNVPC
-466 PSACVVSAWSAWGPC
+466 PAECVVSAWSAWGPC
-481 LPESCQDRQGRR
+481 LHENCQDRHGRR

-501 VIVDPVGTLAGCP
+501 VIVDPVGALADCP

-520 LCEDPVCYE
+520 PCEDPVCYE

-538 ADRGKCG
+538 TDHGKCG
-545 PGSRMLKAVCK
+545 PGNRILKAVCK
-556 NKKGEEVPHHLC
+556 NKKGEEVSHHLC

-578 CEIPCATDCVISEW
+578 CEIPCATDCVLSEW

-602 SSKNAEGSQSRSRS
+602 SSKNAEGRQSRSRS
-616 ILALPAEGGRACP
+616 ILALPAEGGKACP
-629 PDRALQEHRACNGH
+629 PDQALQEHRACNDH
-643 PCVHFFWETSPWSSC
+643 PCAHFFWETSPWSPC
-658 SKDALVTALNAT
+658 SEDVLVTALNAT
-670 INWSGEAACGVGVQT
+670 INWSREATCGVGIQT

-706 IRPETM
+706 IRPETV

-735 TACQP
+735 TTCQSGKP
-740 GNATAVKQSRYRII
+740 LRRVKQSRYRII
-754 VQDAAHG
+754 IQDAANG

-804 VPGHSEACGHGLQ
+804 VPGHNEACGRGLQ

-826 HNDSA
+826 YDDSA

-836 MRWAGA
+836 MRWAGS
-842 MPALVQE
+842 MPSLVQE
-849 CLVPCKDDCTFTPW
+849 CLIPCKDDCTFSPW

-927 GTSEPRLGTRSHG
+927 GTSELQLGTQSHR
-940 DTKECGEGV
+940 DAKECGDGV

-956 YDTTGRLVE
+956 YDKTGRLVE

-1003 PGVKVRS
+1003 PGVKVRYR
-1010 KWLKEKPYNGGRPCP
+1010 WLKEKPYNGGRPCP

-1038 CYAECHQYSWVVEP
+1038 CYSECNQYSWVVEP

-1072 TRKVRCVST
+1072 TRKIRCVNT
-1081 AEDHGGETV
+1081 AEEHGGETV
-1090 PNALCDQAEMP
+1090 PSALCNQAEIPDM
-1101 ALMQKCS
+1101 MQKCS
-1108 LYCPSECAVSDW
+1108 LYCPSECALSDW
-1120 GQWSTCPQVCDPN
+1120 GQWSTCPQVGSPSRVVVAMDPDES
-1133 IMQTRTRQVLRS
+1133 QKSPFLS
-1145 SVNTKPCPEESQ
+1145 SSGSPSPCPVFS
-1157 MKPCILNQN
+1157 P
-1166 CFQYQYNLTGWSG
+1166 
-1179 CQLGANAT
+1179 
-1187 CGLGERRRLLS
+1187 RL
-1198 CRRSDGATVS
+1198 
-1208 MQLCQRLRLEK
+1208 
-1219 PVQTRSRCVVGCAVD
+1219 
-1234 CRLSAWSAWSQCSHT
+1234 
-1249 CGAGGQMVRGRSV
+1249 GQMVRGRSV

-1277 AQHRSCPVKPC
+1277 TQHRSCPVKPC

-1295 WSPCRVQVGLS
+1295 WSPCRLQ
-1306 PAPRGLLGAP
+1306 
-1316 AAGVDGKN
+1316 
-1324 HRGTAELIEAA
+1324 
-1335 ARGSEASLWPL
+1335 
-1346 TALGGQCGDGL
+1346 GGQCGDGL

-1368 ASVSVTSKPVA
+1368 ASDSATSKPVE

-1423 RSFETTGRQ
+1423 RSFETMGRQ
-1432 SRSRAFISQS
+1432 SRSRAFIVQS

-1448 CSGQVMETRPCSGG
+1448 CSGQAMETRPCSGG

-1499 KPAEVRHCSP
+1499 KPADVRHCSP
-1509 ACRKPFSYCT
+1509 PCRKPFSYCT
-1519 QRGVCGCER
+1519 GVCGCER
-1528 GYTEIMRSDGFL
+1528 GYTEIMRSNGFL

-1594 VSAGGFLIIIF
+1594 VSAGGFLIIVF

-1613 CKKTKQHQSTPPQ
+1613 DCACQEDKWIQRWHNGSQEIGSLGVNCGFLDVCSSSGNP
-1626 QKPLTL
+1626 
-1632 AYDGDIDM
+1632 

>member
-23 LFVFLMLQTADLEA
+23 LFVVLMLQTADLEA

-47 GHWGRCIGD
+47 GHWGRCVGD
-56 CGSGGVRSRAV
+56 CGSGGIRSRAV
-67 WCTHAEGWTTYHA
+67 WCTHVEGWTTYHA

-95 KVCDWHLELFEWEVS
+95 KICDWHVELFEWEVS
-110 GWDRCGLVPF
+110 AWDRCGRISS
-120 AGGEVEAGACI
+120 AGGEVGAGACV

-149 RTVVANEICEYFTP
+149 RTIVANEICEYFTP

-195 KSLQH
+195 KSLQY

-224 CVAPACPLGEEEH
+224 CSTPACPLGEEEH
-237 AYSLRVGSWGECR
+237 TYSLRVGPWGECQ
-250 LPHPR
+250 LPHPQ
-255 DVDLAGRTMPDFG
+255 DIDLAGRTMPDLG
-268 SDSGEQST
+268 SDSGEPST

-284 HHRPGEVE
+284 HHRPREVE
-292 IGYQTRQISLCVQ
+292 IGYQTRQVRCVRSDGKNAALSLCMQ
-305 DPAPLTFK
+305 DPVPLTFK

-319 DCETSEWSAWS
+319 DCEMSEWSPWS
-330 SCSQT
+330 ACSQT
-335 CGWGDLAPG
+335 CGWGDLTPG
-344 FRSRHRSVWS
+344 FRSRHRGIRS
-354 VAVGAGKQCPELEER
+354 VAVGAGKQCLELEER
-369 EVCSVGGKELL
+369 EACSMGQKEPL

-393 KACQASLLL
+393 KACQVSLLL
-402 DQQDPHHH
+402 DQQDPRHH
-410 KHVSLCGGGT
+410 KHVGLCGGGI

-426 CVQITVELGM
+426 CVQITMELGM

-466 PSACVVSAWSAWGPC
+466 PSECVVSVWSVWGPC
-481 LPESCQDRQGRR
+481 LHENCQDHHRGR

-501 VIVDPVGTLAGCP
+501 VIVDPVDTLADCP

-520 LCEDPVCYE
+520 PCEDPVCYE
-529 WIVSEGICV
+529 WVVSEGICV
-538 ADRGKCG
+538 TDHGKCG
-545 PGSRMLKAVCK
+545 PGKRILKAVCK
-556 NKKGEEVPHHLC
+556 NKKGEEVPHQLC
-568 SELPRPEVVA
+568 SELPYPEFVA
-578 CEIPCATDCVISEW
+578 CEIPCAMDCVISEW
-592 SPWSPCSHSC
+592 SAWSPCSHSC

-616 ILALPAEGGRACP
+616 ILALPAEGGKACP
-629 PDRALQEHRACNGH
+629 PDRALQEHRACNDH
-643 PCVHFFWETSPWSSC
+643 PCMHFFWETSPWSSC
-658 SKDALVTALNAT
+658 SEDVLVTALNAT
-670 INWSGEAACGVGVQT
+670 INWSGEATCGVGIQT

-690 MKSSSGQV
+690 MKSNSGQV
-698 TPKRCPES
+698 APKRCPES
-706 IRPETM
+706 IRPETV

-718 CKKDCVVTPF
+718 CKKNCVVTPF

-754 VQDAAHG
+754 IQDAANG
-761 GQACPDTL
+761 GQTCPDTL

-797 PDSVRQG
+797 PDSVREN
-804 VPGHSEACGHGLQ
+804 VLGHNEACGHGLQ

-831 DVGDC
+831 SVGDC
-836 MRWAGA
+836 LRWAGA
-842 MPALVQE
+842 MPSRVQE
-849 CLVPCKDDCTFTPW
+849 CLIPCKDDCTFTPW

-892 CQNTEVYPQV
+892 CQNTEIYPQV

-927 GTSEPRLGTRSHG
+927 GTFEPQFRAQSYK
-940 DTKECGEGV
+940 DSKECGKGV

-956 YDTTGRLVE
+956 YDKTGRLVE

-1003 PGVKVRS
+1003 PGVKVRY

-1038 CYAECHQYSWVVEP
+1038 CYSECNQYSWVVEP

-1057 INSEQNSLHCGEGIQ
+1057 IKSEQNSLHCGEGMQ

-1081 AEDHGGETV
+1081 AEDHRGETV
-1090 PNALCDQAEMP
+1090 PSALCNQAEIP
-1101 ALMQKCS
+1101 DVMQKCS
-1108 LYCPSECAVSDW
+1108 LYCPSECVVSDW
-1120 GQWSTCPQVCDPN
+1120 GQWSKCPQVCDPN
-1133 IMQTRTRQVLRS
+1133 IMQIRTRQVLRS
-1145 SVNTKPCPEESQ
+1145 SVNTKPCPEDSQ

-1179 CQLGANAT
+1179 CQLDANAT

-1198 CRRSDGATVS
+1198 CQRSDGATVS
-1208 MQLCQRLRLEK
+1208 TQLCQRLRLEK
-1219 PVQTRSRCVVGCAVD
+1219 PVQTSSQCMVGCTVD
-1234 CRLSAWSAWSQCSHT
+1234 CQLSAWSAWSQCSHT
-1249 CGAGGQMVRGRSV
+1249 CGTGGQMVRGRSV
-1262 VLRAAGEGRPCPEQL
+1262 VLQAEGEGRPCPEQL
-1277 AQHRSCPVKPC
+1277 TQHRSCPVKPC

-1295 WSPCRVQVGLS
+1295 WSPCRVQ
-1306 PAPRGLLGAP
+1306 
-1316 AAGVDGKN
+1316 
-1324 HRGTAELIEAA
+1324 
-1335 ARGSEASLWPL
+1335 
-1346 TALGGQCGDGL
+1346 GGQCGDGL

-1368 ASVSVTSKPVA
+1368 ASVSASSRPVE

-1387 SKESVLQLPCSVPCP
+1387 LKESVLQLPCSVPCP

-1423 RSFETTGRQ
+1423 RSFETLGHQ
-1432 SRSRAFISQS
+1432 SRSRAFILQS
-1442 PENQES
+1442 PKSQES
-1448 CSGQVMETRPCSGG
+1448 CSGQAMETRPCSGG
-1462 KCYDYLWKTSLWRDN
+1462 KCYDYLWKTSLWQDN
-1477 VRTVWC
+1477 VRMVWC
-1483 QRSDGINVTG
+1483 QRSDGLNVTG
-1493 GCALRT
+1493 GCALQT
-1499 KPAEVRHCSP
+1499 KPAEVRYCSP
-1509 ACRKPFSYCT
+1509 ACTKPFSYCT
-1519 QRGVCGCER
+1519 QRGVCSCER
-1528 GYTEIMRSDGFL
+1528 GYTEIMRSNGFL

-1594 VSAGGFLIIIF
+1594 VSAGGFLIIVF

-1613 CKKTKQHQSTPPQ
+1613 CKRTKQHQSTPPQ

>member
-47 GHWGRCIGD
+47 GHWGRCVGD
-56 CGSGGVRSRAV
+56 CGLGGVQSRAI
-67 WCTHAEGWTTYHA
+67 WCTHVEGWTTYHA

-110 GWDRCGLVPF
+110 GWDTCGLVPF
-120 AGGEVEAGACI
+120 AGVEVGAGACV

-138 RRSVRCLQKLN
+138 HRRVRCLQKLN
-149 RTVVANEICEYFTP
+149 RTVVANEICEYFMP

-181 SEFSGWSECGTGCA
+181 SEFSSWSECGTGCA

-200 RTRAVI
+200 RTRVVI

-218 LTESRA
+218 LTESRT
-224 CVAPACPLGEEEH
+224 CGTPACPLEEEKTF
-237 AYSLRVGSWGECR
+237 SLRVGSWGECQ
-250 LPHPR
+250 LSHPEGI
-255 DVDLAGRTMPDFG
+255 DQAGRTMPNFG
-268 SDSGEQST
+268 LDSGERST
-276 SGLQGYKP
+276 SGLQGHNLN
-284 HHRPGEVE
+284 HHPGEVE
-292 IGYQTRQISLCVQ
+292 IGYQTRQVRCVRSDGKHAALSLCVQ
-305 DPAPLTFK
+305 DPIPLTFK
-313 SCVIAK
+313 ACVIAK
-319 DCETSEWSAWS
+319 DCETSDWSMWS
-330 SCSQT
+330 TCSQT

-344 FRSRHRSVWS
+344 FRSRHRSVRS

-369 EVCSVGGKELL
+369 EACSVGGKELL

-393 KACQASLLL
+393 KACQVSLLL
-402 DQQDPHHH
+402 DQQDPHHN
-410 KHVSLCGGGT
+410 KHIGLCGGGV

-426 CVQITVELGM
+426 CVQITVEIGM
-436 HRLKEVTRPVDG
+436 NRLKEVTKPVDG
-448 KLCLGP
+448 KLCQGP
-454 APSASQLCNLPC
+454 VPSASQLCDLPC
-466 PSACVVSAWSAWGPC
+466 PSECVVSAWSLWGPC
-481 LPESCQDRQGRR
+481 LPENCQDHHGRR

-501 VIVDPVGTLAGCP
+501 VIVYPVGTLAGCP

-520 LCEDPVCYE
+520 PCEDPVCYE

-538 ADRGKCG
+538 TDHGKCG
-545 PGSRMLKAVCK
+545 PGNRILKVVCK
-556 NKKGEEVPHHLC
+556 NKKGKEVPHHFC
-568 SELPRPEVVA
+568 TELPRPEIVA

-592 SPWSPCSHSC
+592 SPWSLCSHSC
-602 SSKNAEGSQSRSRS
+602 SSKNAEGTQSRSRS
-616 ILALPAEGGRACP
+616 ILALPAEGGKACP
-629 PDRALQEHRACNGH
+629 PDRALQEHRACNDH

-658 SKDALVTALNAT
+658 SESALVTALNAT
-670 INWSGEAACGVGVQT
+670 INWSREATCGVGIQT

-690 MKSSSGQV
+690 MKSNSGQV
-698 TPKRCPES
+698 MHKRCPES
-706 IRPETM
+706 VRPETVQ
-712 RPCLLL
+712 PCLLP

-728 SEWTRCP
+728 SEWTHCP
-735 TACQP
+735 TTCQP

-754 VQDAAHG
+754 IQEAASG

-769 YEERECEDIPICPV
+769 YEERECDDIPVCPV
-783 YRWKTHRWSHCVLV
+783 YRWKTHRWSPCVLV
-797 PDSVRQG
+797 PDSVRQS
-804 VPGHSEACGHGLQ
+804 VLGHSEACGHGLQ

-826 HNDSA
+826 YNNSA

-836 MRWAGA
+836 MRWAGP
-842 MPALVQE
+842 MPSPVQE
-849 CLVPCKDDCTFTPW
+849 CLIPCKDDCTFTPW
-863 SKFTACSFDCEST
+863 SKFTACSLDCEST

-927 GTSEPRLGTRSHG
+927 ATSEPQLETQSHG

-949 RLRAIAC
+949 RLQALAC
-956 YDTTGRLVE
+956 YDKTGRLVE
-965 PSRCSSSGYIEES
+965 PSRCSNSGYIEES
-978 CTVPCPFDCKL
+978 CTIPCPFDCKL

-1038 CYAECHQYSWVVEP
+1038 CYSECNQYSWVVEP

-1072 TRKVRCVST
+1072 TREVRCVST
-1081 AEDHGGETV
+1081 DEGHGGETV
-1090 PNALCDQAEMP
+1090 PSALCNQAEIP
-1101 ALMQKCS
+1101 DVMQKCS

-1120 GQWSTCPQVCDPN
+1120 GQWSQCPQVCDPN
-1133 IMQTRTRQVLRS
+1133 IVQTRTRQVLRS
-1145 SVNTKPCPEESQ
+1145 SVNTKPCPEDSQ

-1187 CGLGERRRLLS
+1187 CGRGERRRLLS
-1198 CRRSDGATVS
+1198 CQRSDGATVS
-1208 MQLCQRLRLEK
+1208 MQLCQRLHLEK
-1219 PVQTRSRCVVGCAVD
+1219 PVQTSSPCVVGCAVD

-1249 CGAGGQMVRGRSV
+1249 CGAGGQMVRVRSV
-1262 VLRAAGEGRPCPEQL
+1262 LLRAVGEGRPCPEQL
-1277 AQHRSCPVKPC
+1277 TQHRSCPVKPC

-1295 WSPCRVQVGLS
+1295 WSPCRVQ
-1306 PAPRGLLGAP
+1306 
-1316 AAGVDGKN
+1316 
-1324 HRGTAELIEAA
+1324 
-1335 ARGSEASLWPL
+1335 
-1346 TALGGQCGDGL
+1346 GGHCGDGL

-1368 ASVSVTSKPVA
+1368 ASVSATSRPVE
-1379 NALCGELP
+1379 NMLCGELP
-1387 SKESVLQLPCSVPCP
+1387 LKESVLQLPCSVPCP

-1407 TEWSE
+1407 TDWSE

-1423 RSFETTGRQ
+1423 RSFETMGRQ
-1432 SRSRAFISQS
+1432 SRSRAVIIQS
-1442 PENQES
+1442 AENQKS
-1448 CSGQVMETRPCSGG
+1448 CSGQEMETRPCSGG
-1462 KCYDYLWKTSLWRDN
+1462 KCYDYLWQTSLWRDN

-1483 QRSDGINVTG
+1483 QRSDGMNVTG

-1509 ACRKPFSYCT
+1509 PCRKPFSYCT
-1519 QRGVCGCER
+1519 QKGVCGCER
-1528 GYTEIMRSDGFL
+1528 GYTEIMRSNGFL

-1562 NKPVNSKMHD
+1562 NKPVNSKMRD

-1594 VSAGGFLIIIF
+1594 VSVGGFLIVVF
-1605 LIFTSYLM
+1605 LILTSYLM
-1613 CKKTKQHQSTPPQ
+1613 CKNTKQHQSTPPQ

-1632 AYDGDIDM
+1632 AYDGDVDM

>member
-224 CVAPACPLGEEEH
+224 CIAPACPLGEEEH
-237 AYSLRVGSWGECR
+237 SYSLRVGSWGECR
-250 LPHPR
+250 LPHPK
-255 DVDLAGRTMPDFG
+255 DADLAGRTMPDFG

-292 IGYQTRQISLCVQ
+292 IGYQTRQIRCVRSDGKNAVLSLCVQ
-305 DPAPLTFK
+305 DPVPLTFK

-330 SCSQT
+330 ACSQT

-344 FRSRHRSVWS
+344 FRSRRRSVWS

-369 EVCSVGGKELL
+369 EVCSMGGKELL

-426 CVQITVELGM
+426 CVQITVELGR
-436 HRLKEVTRPVDG
+436 HRLKE
-448 KLCLGP
+448 
-454 APSASQLCNLPC
+454 
-466 PSACVVSAWSAWGPC
+466 
-481 LPESCQDRQGRR
+481 
-493 GFRMRQRQ
+493 
-501 VIVDPVGTLAGCP
+501 
-514 HLIESI
+514 
-520 LCEDPVCYE
+520 
-529 WIVSEGICV
+529 
-538 ADRGKCG
+538 
-545 PGSRMLKAVCK
+545 
-556 NKKGEEVPHHLC
+556 GEEVPHHLC
-568 SELPRPEVVA
+568 SELPRPEAVA

-670 INWSGEAACGVGVQT
+670 INWSGEAACGVGIQT

-754 VQDAAHG
+754 VQDAANG

-769 YEERECEDIPICPV
+769 YEERECEDIPICPA
-783 YRWKTHRWSHCVLV
+783 YRWKTHRWGHCVLV

-831 DVGDC
+831 NVGDC

-1038 CYAECHQYSWVVEP
+1038 CYAECNQYSWVVEP

-1090 PNALCDQAEMP
+1090 PNTLCDQAEIP

-1133 IMQTRTRQVLRS
+1133 VMQTRTRQVLRS

-1262 VLRAAGEGRPCPEQL
+1262 VLRAVGEGRPCPEQL

-1324 HRGTAELIEAA
+1324 HRDTAESIEAA
-1335 ARGSEASLWPL
+1335 ARGSEASLRPL
-1346 TALGGQCGDGL
+1346 KALGGQCGDGL

-1368 ASVSVTSKPVA
+1368 ASVSVTSKPVE

-1540 DYCMKVPGL
+1540 DYCVKVPGL

-1594 VSAGGFLIIIF
+1594 VSAGGFLIIVF

>member
-8 VSPHWAWQSLGKSFL
+8 VSPHWSWQSLGKSFL

-47 GHWGRCIGD
+47 GHWGRCVGD
-56 CGSGGVRSRAV
+56 CGSGGIRSRAI
-67 WCTHAEGWTTYHA
+67 WCTHVEGWTTYHA
-80 NCDQKDKPESQRRCF
+80 NCDQKNKPESQRRCF

-110 GWDRCGLVPF
+110 GWDQCGLAPF
-120 AGGEVEAGACI
+120 AGSEVCI

-138 RRSVRCLQKLN
+138 HRSVRCLQKLN
-149 RTVVANEICEYFTP
+149 RTIVANEICEYFTP

-181 SEFSGWSECGTGCA
+181 SEFSSWSECGTGCT

-224 CVAPACPLGEEEH
+224 CGALACPLGEEEH
-237 AYSLRVGSWGECR
+237 TYSLRVGSWGECR
-250 LPHPR
+250 LPHPK
-255 DVDLAGRTMPDFG
+255 DVDLAGRTMLDFG
-268 SDSGEQST
+268 SDSGERSM
-276 SGLQGYKP
+276 SRLQGYKP
-284 HHRPGEVE
+284 HLRPREVE
-292 IGYQTRQISLCVQ
+292 IGYQTRQVRCVRSDGKNAMLSLCVQ
-305 DPAPLTFK
+305 DPVPLTFK

-330 SCSQT
+330 TCSRT
-335 CGWGDLAPG
+335 CSWGHLAPG
-344 FRSRHRSVWS
+344 FRSRHRGVRT
-354 VAVGAGKQCPELEER
+354 VALGTGKQCPELEER
-369 EVCSVGGKELL
+369 EACGVGGKELL

-393 KACQASLLL
+393 TACQVSLLL
-402 DQQDPHHH
+402 DQQDPRRH
-410 KHVSLCGGGT
+410 KHIGLCGGGI

-426 CVQITVELGM
+426 CVQITMELGM

-466 PSACVVSAWSAWGPC
+466 LSECMVSAWSVWGPC
-481 LPESCQDRQGRR
+481 LPENCQDRQGRR

-538 ADRGKCG
+538 TDHGKCG
-545 PGSRMLKAVCK
+545 PGKRMLKAVCK
-556 NKKGEEVPHHLC
+556 NKKGEEVPPHLC

-592 SPWSPCSHSC
+592 SPWSTCSHSC

-616 ILALPAEGGRACP
+616 ILALPAEGGKACP
-629 PDRALQEHRACNGH
+629 PDRALQEHRACNDH

-658 SKDALVTALNAT
+658 SEDALVTALNAT
-670 INWSGEAACGVGVQT
+670 INWSGEATCGVGVQT

-706 IRPETM
+706 IRPETV

-718 CKKDCVVTPF
+718 CKKDCIVTPF

-754 VQDAAHG
+754 VQDAANG

-783 YRWKTHRWSHCVLV
+783 YRWKTHQWSHCVLV
-797 PDSVRQG
+797 PHWVTQG
-804 VPGHSEACGHGLQ
+804 VLGHSEACGHGLR

-826 HNDSA
+826 HDDSA
-831 DVGDC
+831 DVSDC

-842 MPALVQE
+842 MPSLVQE

-927 GTSEPRLGTRSHG
+927 GTSEPQLGERSHG
-940 DTKECGEGV
+940 DAKECGEGV

-956 YDTTGRLVE
+956 YDKTGRLVE

-1038 CYAECHQYSWVVEP
+1038 CYSECNQYSWVVEP

-1090 PNALCDQAEMP
+1090 PDALCNQVEIPDI
-1101 ALMQKCS
+1101 MQKCS

-1120 GQWSTCPQVCDPN
+1120 GQWSKCPQVCDPN
-1133 IMQTRTRQVLRS
+1133 IMQTRTREVLRS

-1187 CGLGERRRLLS
+1187 CGHGERRRLLS

-1219 PVQTRSRCVVGCAVD
+1219 PAQTSSRCVVGCAVD

-1262 VLRAAGEGRPCPEQL
+1262 VLRAVGEGRPCPEQL
-1277 AQHRSCPVKPC
+1277 TQHRSCPVKPC

-1295 WSPCRVQVGLS
+1295 WSPCRVQ
-1306 PAPRGLLGAP
+1306 
-1316 AAGVDGKN
+1316 D
-1324 HRGTAELIEAA
+1324 
-1335 ARGSEASLWPL
+1335 
-1346 TALGGQCGDGL
+1346 GQCGDGL

-1368 ASVSVTSKPVA
+1368 ASVSVTSKPVE

-1432 SRSRAFISQS
+1432 SRSRAFIVQS

-1448 CSGQVMETRPCSGG
+1448 CSGQAMETRPCSGG

-1493 GCALRT
+1493 GCALRM

-1528 GYTEIMRSDGFL
+1528 GYTEIMRSNGIL
-1540 DYCMKVPGL
+1540 DYCMKM
-1549 EDKKADVKTIAGK
+1549 A
-1562 NKPVNSKMHD
+1562 N
-1572 IFKGWSIQPFN
+1572 
-1583 PDGKLKMWVYG
+1583 
-1594 VSAGGFLIIIF
+1594 
-1605 LIFTSYLM
+1605 
-1613 CKKTKQHQSTPPQ
+1613 
-1626 QKPLTL
+1626 
-1632 AYDGDIDM
+1632 

>member
-47 GHWGRCIGD
+47 GHWGRCVGD

-67 WCTHAEGWTTYHA
+67 WCTHVEGWTTYHA

-95 KVCDWHLELFEWEVS
+95 KVCDWHLELFEWEVL
-110 GWDRCGLVPF
+110 GWERCGLVPF
-120 AGGEVEAGACI
+120 AGGEVGARACV

-138 RRSVRCLQKLN
+138 HRSVRCLQKLN
-149 RTVVANEICEYFTP
+149 RTIVTNEICEYFTP

-181 SEFSGWSECGTGCA
+181 SEFSSWSECGTGCA

-200 RTRAVI
+200 RMRAVI

-224 CVAPACPLGEEEH
+224 CGAPTCPLGEEEH
-237 AYSLRVGSWGECR
+237 TYSLRVGSWGECQ
-250 LPHPR
+250 LPHPK
-255 DVDLAGRTMPDFG
+255 DVDLAGRTMQDL
-268 SDSGEQST
+268 SLDSGERST

-284 HHRPGEVE
+284 HHRPREVE
-292 IGYQTRQISLCVQ
+292 IGYQTRQVRCVRSDGKNAALSLCMQ
-305 DPAPLTFK
+305 DPVPLTFK

-330 SCSQT
+330 ACSRT

-344 FRSRHRSVWS
+344 FRSRHRGVRS
-354 VAVGAGKQCPELEER
+354 VAVGTGKPCPELEER
-369 EVCSVGGKELL
+369 EACSVGGKELP

-393 KACQASLLL
+393 KACQVSLLL
-402 DQQDPHHH
+402 DQEDPRYQ
-410 KHVSLCGGGT
+410 KHVDLCGGGI

-454 APSASQLCNLPC
+454 APSASQLCNVPC
-466 PSACVVSAWSAWGPC
+466 PAECVVSAWSVWGPC
-481 LPESCQDRQGRR
+481 LHENCQDHHGGR

-501 VIVDPVGTLAGCP
+501 VIVDPVGTLADCP

-520 LCEDPVCYE
+520 PCEDPVCYE

-538 ADRGKCG
+538 TDHGKCG
-545 PGSRMLKAVCK
+545 PGNRILKAVCK
-556 NKKGEEVPHHLC
+556 NKKGEEVSHHLC

-616 ILALPAEGGRACP
+616 ILALPAEGGKACP
-629 PDRALQEHRACNGH
+629 PDRALQEHRACNDH
-643 PCVHFFWETSPWSSC
+643 PCVHFFWETSPWSPC
-658 SKDALVTALNAT
+658 SEDVLVTALNAT
-670 INWSGEAACGVGVQT
+670 INWSGEATCGVGIQT

-706 IRPETM
+706 IRPETV

-735 TACQP
+735 TACQS

-754 VQDAAHG
+754 IQDAAHG

-769 YEERECEDIPICPV
+769 YEERECEDIPVCPV

-804 VPGHSEACGHGLQ
+804 VPGHNEACGHGLQ
-817 SRAVTCLSE
+817 SR
-826 HNDSA
+826 
-831 DVGDC
+831 
-836 MRWAGA
+836 
-842 MPALVQE
+842 
-849 CLVPCKDDCTFTPW
+849 
-863 SKFTACSFDCEST
+863 
-876 RSRRRSLTG
+876 
-885 RSRKRDK
+885 
-892 CQNTEVYPQV
+892 
-902 ETELCPCEVFTSQPH
+902 
-917 GNWSDCIIGG
+917 
-927 GTSEPRLGTRSHG
+927 
-940 DTKECGEGV
+940 
-949 RLRAIAC
+949 
-956 YDTTGRLVE
+956 
-965 PSRCSSSGYIEES
+965 GYIEES

-1003 PGVKVRS
+1003 PGVKVRYR
-1010 KWLKEKPYNGGRPCP
+1010 WLKEKPYNGGRPCP

-1038 CYAECHQYSWVVEP
+1038 CYSECNQYSWVVEP

-1081 AEDHGGETV
+1081 AEEHGGETV
-1090 PNALCDQAEMP
+1090 PNALCNQAEIPDM
-1101 ALMQKCS
+1101 MQKCS

-1187 CGLGERRRLLS
+1187 CGRGERHRLLS

-1208 MQLCQRLRLEK
+1208 TQLCQRLRLEK
-1219 PVQTRSRCVVGCAVD
+1219 PVQTRSRCVVACAVD
-1234 CRLSAWSAWSQCSHT
+1234 CQLSAWSAWSQCSHT

-1277 AQHRSCPVKPC
+1277 TQHRSCPVKPC

-1295 WSPCRVQVGLS
+1295 WSPCRLQ
-1306 PAPRGLLGAP
+1306 
-1316 AAGVDGKN
+1316 
-1324 HRGTAELIEAA
+1324 
-1335 ARGSEASLWPL
+1335 
-1346 TALGGQCGDGL
+1346 GGQCGDGL

-1368 ASVSVTSKPVA
+1368 ASDSATSKPVE

-1432 SRSRAFISQS
+1432 SRSRAFIVQS

-1448 CSGQVMETRPCSGG
+1448 CSGQAMETRPCSGG

-1483 QRSDGINVTG
+1483 QRSDGMNVTG

-1509 ACRKPFSYCT
+1509 PCRKPFSYCT

-1528 GYTEIMRSDGFL
+1528 GYTEIMRSNGFL

-1594 VSAGGFLIIIF
+1594 VSAGGFLIIVF

>member
-8 VSPHWAWQSLGKSFL
+8 VSPHWAWQSLGKPFL

-47 GHWGRCIGD
+47 GHWGRCVGD
-56 CGSGGVRSRAV
+56 CGSGGLRSRAV
-67 WCTHAEGWTTYHA
+67 WCTHAEGWTTFHA
-80 NCDQKDKPESQRRCF
+80 NCDQQDKPESQRRCF

-110 GWDRCGLVPF
+110 GWDRCGLVSA
-120 AGGEVEAGACI
+120 AGAEAGAEICV

-149 RTVVANEICEYFTP
+149 GTAVSSEICEYFSP

-181 SEFSGWSECGTGCA
+181 SQFSGWSPCGAACA
-195 KSLQH
+195 GRLQH
-200 RTRAVI
+200 RARAVI

-224 CVAPACPLGEEEH
+224 CEAPACPLGEEEH
-237 AYSLRVGSWGECR
+237 AYSLRVGPWGECR
-250 LPHPR
+250 LPHPK
-255 DVDLAGRTMPDFG
+255 DVQLAERTMLDLG
-268 SDSGEQST
+268 SDSGERST
-276 SGLQGYKP
+276 SGLAGAHP
-284 HHRPGEVE
+284 HRHAGEVE
-292 IGYQTRQISLCVQ
+292 IGYQTRQVRCVRSDGKHAALSLCLQ
-305 DPAPLTFK
+305 DPVPVTSR
-313 SCVIAK
+313 SCVIPK
-319 DCETSEWSAWS
+319 DCTTSEWSPWS
-330 SCSQT
+330 PCSRS
-335 CGWGDLAPG
+335 CGWGSLAPG
-344 FRSRHRSVWS
+344 LRSRSRSVRS
-354 VAVGAGKQCPELEER
+354 VPMGTGKPCPELEQR
-369 EVCSVGGKELL
+369 EACSGGGKAPL

-393 KACQASLLL
+393 KACQVSLLL
-402 DQQDPHHH
+402 DQQDPHHQ
-410 KHVSLCGGGT
+410 KQAGLCGGGI
-420 QTREVY
+420 QTRVVY
-426 CVQITVELGM
+426 CAQIVVELGT
-436 HRLKEVTRPVDG
+436 HRLKEVARPVDG
-448 KLCLGP
+448 KLCQGP
-454 APSASQLCNLPC
+454 APATSQVCHLPC
-466 PSACVVSAWSAWGPC
+466 PAECAVSSWSPWGPC
-481 LPESCQDRQGRR
+481 LPESCQHRHGGR

-514 HLIESI
+514 HLVESVP
-520 LCEDPVCYE
+520 CEDARCHE
-529 WIVSEGICV
+529 WEVSEGACV
-538 ADRGKCG
+538 TDQGQCG
-545 PGSRMLKAVCK
+545 PGQRVLKAVCK
-556 NKKGEEVPHHLC
+556 SRRGEEVPHHLC
-568 SELPRPEVVA
+568 SELPHPKVVA
-578 CEIPCATDCVISEW
+578 CEVPCARDCVVSEW

-602 SSKNAEGSQSRSRS
+602 SSKNTEGTQSRSRS
-616 ILALPAEGGRACP
+616 ILALPAEGGKACP
-629 PDRALQEHRACNGH
+629 PERSLQEQRACNEH
-643 PCVHFFWETSPWSSC
+643 LCVRFFWEASPWSSC
-658 SKDALVTALNAT
+658 SEDVLGAAPNAT
-670 INWSGEAACGVGVQT
+670 ASWSGEATCGVGIQT
-685 RKVFC
+685 RKIFC
-690 MKSSSGQV
+690 RKSSSGQV
-698 TPKRCPES
+698 APKRCPES
-706 IRPETM
+706 LRPESV
-712 RPCLLL
+712 RPCLLP
-718 CKKDCVVTPF
+718 CRKDCVVTLF
-728 SEWTRCP
+728 SEWTPCP

-740 GNATAVKQSRYRII
+740 GNASAVKQSRYRII
-754 VQDAAHG
+754 IQDSASG

-769 YEERECEDIPICPV
+769 YEERECEDVPICPV
-783 YRWKTHRWSHCVLV
+783 YRWKSHRWSPCVLV

-804 VPGHSEACGHGLQ
+804 LPGQSEACGHGLQ

-826 HNDSA
+826 QGGSA
-831 DVGDC
+831 AIGDC
-836 MRWAGA
+836 VRWAGA

-849 CLVPCKDDCTFTPW
+849 CLVPCKDDCTFSPW
-863 SKFTACSFDCEST
+863 SKFTACSSDCDTT

-902 ETELCPCEVFTSQPH
+902 ETEPCPCEAFTSQPH
-917 GNWSDCIIGG
+917 GNWSDCIIRGG
-927 GTSEPRLGTRSHG
+927 PSELQLGMPAQGVAR
-940 DTKECGEGV
+940 ECGQGV

-956 YDTTGRLVE
+956 YDKTGRLVE
-965 PSRCSSSGYIEES
+965 PSRCSSSGYIEEP

-1003 PGVKVRS
+1003 PGVRVRS

-1025 KLDLKNQVYEAVP
+1025 KLDLKNQVHEAVP
-1038 CYAECHQYSWVVEP
+1038 CYSECNQYSWEVGP
-1052 WSPCK
+1052 WSPCE

-1081 AEDHGGETV
+1081 AEDHGVETV
-1090 PNALCDQAEMP
+1090 PNTLCSQAEVP
-1101 ALMQKCS
+1101 ETVQKCS

-1120 GQWSTCPQVCDPN
+1120 GQWSPCPQVCDPN

-1145 SVNTKPCPEESQ
+1145 PVSSKPCPEDSQ

-1187 CGLGERRRLLS
+1187 CGHGERRRLLS
-1198 CRRSDGATVS
+1198 CQRSDGATVS
-1208 MQLCQRLRLEK
+1208 MQLCQQLHLEK
-1219 PVQTRSRCVVGCAVD
+1219 PVPTSSPCVVGCAVD
-1234 CRLSAWSAWSQCSHT
+1234 CQLSPWSAWSQCSHT

-1277 AQHRSCPVKPC
+1277 SQHRSCPVKPC

-1295 WSPCRVQVGLS
+1295 WSPCTVQ
-1306 PAPRGLLGAP
+1306 
-1316 AAGVDGKN
+1316 
-1324 HRGTAELIEAA
+1324 
-1335 ARGSEASLWPL
+1335 
-1346 TALGGQCGDGL
+1346 GGQCGDGL

-1368 ASVSVTSKPVA
+1368 ASVSATSKPVE

-1412 WSSCELTCING
+1412 WSSCELTCISG

-1432 SRSRAFISQS
+1432 SRSRAFIVQS
-1442 PENQES
+1442 AENRES
-1448 CSGQVMETRPCSGG
+1448 CSGQEMETRPCSGG
-1462 KCYDYLWKTSLWRDN
+1462 KCYDYLWQTSPWRDN

-1483 QRSDGINVTG
+1483 QRSDGMNVTG
-1493 GCALRT
+1493 GCSLRT

-1528 GYTEIMRSDGFL
+1528 GYTEVMRSNGFL
-1540 DYCMKVPGL
+1540 DYCVKIPGL

-1583 PDGKLKMWVYG
+1583 PDGKLKIWVYG
-1594 VSAGGFLIIIF
+1594 VSAGGFLIIVF

-1613 CKKTKQHQSTPPQ
+1613 CKKTKQHQSPPPQ

>member
-8 VSPHWAWQSLGKSFL
+8 VSPHWAWQSLGKFFL

-37 RRGHQFVWKT
+37 RRGHQFVWKA

-56 CGSGGVRSRAV
+56 CGLGGVRSRAI
-67 WCTHAEGWTTYHA
+67 WCTHVEGWTTFHA
-80 NCDQKDKPESQRRCF
+80 NCDQKDKPENQRRCF

-120 AGGEVEAGACI
+120 AGSEVEAGACV

-181 SEFSGWSECGTGCA
+181 SQFSDWSECGTGCA

-224 CVAPACPLGEEEH
+224 CSTPACPLGEEKH
-237 AYSLRVGSWGECR
+237 TYSLRVGSWGECR
-250 LPHPR
+250 LPHPK
-255 DVDLAGRTMPDFG
+255 DVELEGRTMLDLG
-268 SDSGEQST
+268 SDSGERST
-276 SGLQGYKP
+276 PGLQGYRA
-284 HHRPGEVE
+284 HHRPREVE
-292 IGYQTRQISLCVQ
+292 IGYQTRQVRCVRSDGKNAALSLCVQ
-305 DPAPLTFK
+305 DPVPLTFK
-313 SCVIAK
+313 PCVIAK

-330 SCSQT
+330 PCSRT
-335 CGWGDLAPG
+335 CSWGELAPG
-344 FRSRHRSVWS
+344 FRSRRRGVRS
-354 VAVGAGKQCPELEER
+354 VAVGTGKQCPELEESEACNR
-369 EVCSVGGKELL
+369 GGKELL

-393 KACQASLLL
+393 KACQVSLLL
-402 DQQDPHHH
+402 NQQDSHHH
-410 KHVSLCGGGT
+410 KHAGLCGGGI

-426 CVQITVELGM
+426 CVQITMEFGM

-454 APSASQLCNLPC
+454 APSASQLCDLPC
-466 PSACVVSAWSAWGPC
+466 LSECVVSSWSAWGPC
-481 LPESCQDRQGRR
+481 LPENCQDHHGRR

-520 LCEDPVCYE
+520 PCEDPVCYE
-529 WIVSEGICV
+529 WIISEGICV
-538 ADRGKCG
+538 TNHGKCG
-545 PGSRMLKAVCK
+545 PGKRMLAAVCK

-568 SELPRPEVVA
+568 SEVPHPEVVA

-592 SPWSPCSHSC
+592 SPWSPCTHTC
-602 SSKNAEGSQSRSRS
+602 STKNAEGSQSRSRS
-616 ILALPAEGGRACP
+616 ILALPAEGGKACP
-629 PDRALQEHRACNGH
+629 PDRALQEHRACNDH

-658 SKDALVTALNAT
+658 SEDALVTALNRT
-670 INWSGEAACGVGVQT
+670 LNWSGEASCGVGIQT

-690 MKSSSGQV
+690 VKSTSGQV

-706 IRPETM
+706 IRPETV

-718 CKKDCVVTPF
+718 CKKDCIVTPF

-754 VQDAAHG
+754 VQDAANG

-783 YRWKTHRWSHCVLV
+783 YRWKAHRWSHCVLV
-797 PDSVRQG
+797 PDSVRRG
-804 VPGHSEACGHGLQ
+804 MLGHNEACGQGLQ

-831 DVGDC
+831 DIGNC

-842 MPALVQE
+842 MPSLVQE

-892 CQNTEVYPQV
+892 CQNTELYPQV

-917 GNWSDCIIGG
+917 GNWSDCILGE
-927 GTSEPRLGTRSHG
+927 GTSEPQLGARSHRAA
-940 DTKECGEGV
+940 KECGEGV

-956 YDTTGRLVE
+956 YDKAGRLVE
-965 PSRCSSSGYIEES
+965 PSHCSSSGYIEES
-978 CTVPCPFDCKL
+978 CTIPCPFDCKL

-1038 CYAECHQYSWVVEP
+1038 CYTECNQYSWVVEP
-1052 WSPCK
+1052 WSSCK

-1081 AEDHGGETV
+1081 EDHGGETV
-1090 PNALCDQAEMP
+1090 PSALCNQAEIP
-1101 ALMQKCS
+1101 DTMQKCS
-1108 LYCPSECAVSDW
+1108 LYCPSECAVSEW
-1120 GQWSTCPQVCDPN
+1120 GQWSKCPQVCDPTV
-1133 IMQTRTRQVLRS
+1133 MQTRTRQVLRS
-1145 SVNTKPCPEESQ
+1145 SVNTKPCPEVSQ

-1187 CGLGERRRLLS
+1187 CGHGERRRLLS
-1198 CRRSDGATVS
+1198 CRRSDGAIVS
-1208 MQLCQRLRLEK
+1208 TQLCQRLRLEK
-1219 PVQTRSRCVVGCAVD
+1219 PVQLSSRCVVGCTVD

-1262 VLRAAGEGRPCPEQL
+1262 VLQAAGEGRPCPEQL
-1277 AQHRSCPVKPC
+1277 TQHRSCPVKPC
-1288 YSWLLGP
+1288 YSWQLGP
-1295 WSPCRVQVGLS
+1295 WSPCRVQ
-1306 PAPRGLLGAP
+1306 
-1316 AAGVDGKN
+1316 
-1324 HRGTAELIEAA
+1324 
-1335 ARGSEASLWPL
+1335 
-1346 TALGGQCGDGL
+1346 GGQCGDGL

-1368 ASVSVTSKPVA
+1368 ASVSATSKPVE

-1387 SKESVLQLPCSVPCP
+1387 LKESVLQLPCSVPCP

-1432 SRSRAFISQS
+1432 SRSRAFIVQS

-1448 CSGQVMETRPCSGG
+1448 CSGQVMETQPCSGRG

-1493 GCALRT
+1493 GCPLQT
-1499 KPAEVRHCSP
+1499 KPAEVRLCSP

-1528 GYTEIMRSDGFL
+1528 GYTEIMRSNGVL

-1562 NKPVNSKMHD
+1562 NKPINSKMHD

-1583 PDGKLKMWVYG
+1583 PDGKLKLWVYG
-1594 VSAGGFLIIIF
+1594 VSAGGFLIIVS

>member
-292 IGYQTRQISLCVQ
+292 IGYQTRQIRCVRSDGKNAVLSLCVQ

-1120 GQWSTCPQVCDPN
+1120 GQWSTCPQ
-1133 IMQTRTRQVLRS
+1133 
-1145 SVNTKPCPEESQ
+1145 
-1157 MKPCILNQN
+1157 
-1166 CFQYQYNLTGWSG
+1166 
-1179 CQLGANAT
+1179 
-1187 CGLGERRRLLS
+1187 
-1198 CRRSDGATVS
+1198 
-1208 MQLCQRLRLEK
+1208 
-1219 PVQTRSRCVVGCAVD
+1219 
-1234 CRLSAWSAWSQCSHT
+1234 
-1249 CGAGGQMVRGRSV
+1249 
-1262 VLRAAGEGRPCPEQL
+1262 
-1277 AQHRSCPVKPC
+1277 
-1288 YSWLLGP
+1288 
-1295 WSPCRVQVGLS
+1295 
-1306 PAPRGLLGAP
+1306 
-1316 AAGVDGKN
+1316 
-1324 HRGTAELIEAA
+1324 
-1335 ARGSEASLWPL
+1335 
-1346 TALGGQCGDGL
+1346 GGQCGDGL

>member
-1 MLLQQNW
+1 MLLQQDW
-8 VSPHWAWQSLGKSFL
+8 VSPHWAWKSLGKSFL

-47 GHWGRCIGD
+47 GHWGRCVGD

-67 WCTHAEGWTTYHA
+67 WCTHLEGWTTYHA
-80 NCDQKDKPESQRRCF
+80 NCHQKDKPESQRRCF
-95 KVCDWHLELFEWEVS
+95 RVCDWHLELFEWEVS
-110 GWDRCGLVPF
+110 GWERCGLVPA
-120 AGGEVEAGACI
+120 AGGEVGPGACV

-149 RTVVANEICEYFTP
+149 RTVVADEICEYFTP

-181 SEFSGWSECGTGCA
+181 AQFSGWSQCGVGCA

-224 CVAPACPLGEEEH
+224 CGVPACPLGEEEH
-237 AYSLRVGSWGECR
+237 TYSLRVGPWGQCR
-250 LPHPR
+250 LPQPK
-255 DVDLAGRTMPDFG
+255 DVELAGRTMLDLG
-268 SDSGEQST
+268 WDSGEQST
-276 SGLQGYKP
+276 SGFQGSKP
-284 HHRPGEVE
+284 HHRAGVVE
-292 IGYQTRQISLCVQ
+292 IGYQTRQLRCVRSDGKNAALSHCVQ
-305 DPAPLTFK
+305 DPVPLTFK
-313 SCVIAK
+313 SCVIAR
-319 DCETSEWSAWS
+319 DCETSEWSSWS
-330 SCSQT
+330 ACSRT
-335 CGWGDLAPG
+335 CGWGHLTPG
-344 FRSRHRSVWS
+344 FRSRRRGVRS
-354 VAVGAGKQCPELEER
+354 VAVGAGRPCPELEER
-369 EVCSVGGKELL
+369 EACGTGGKELL

-393 KACQASLLL
+393 KACQVSLLL

-410 KHVSLCGGGT
+410 KHIGLCGGGI

-426 CVQITVELGM
+426 CVQISVEIGR

-454 APSASQLCNLPC
+454 APSSSQLCNLPC
-466 PSACVVSAWSAWGPC
+466 PSECVVSAWSLWGPC
-481 LPESCQDRQGRR
+481 LHENCQDHHGRR
-493 GFRMRQRQ
+493 GFRMRHRQ
-501 VIVDPVGTLAGCP
+501 VIVDPVGTLTGCP

-520 LCEDPVCYE
+520 PCEDPVCYE

-538 ADRGKCG
+538 TEHGRCG
-545 PGSRMLKAVCK
+545 PGNRMLKAVCK

-568 SELPRPEVVA
+568 SDLPRPEVVA

-616 ILALPAEGGRACP
+616 ILALPAEGGKACP
-629 PDRALQEHRACNGH
+629 PDRALQEHRACNDH

-658 SKDALVTALNAT
+658 SEDVLVTALNAT
-670 INWSGEAACGVGVQT
+670 INWSGEATCGVGIQT

-706 IRPETM
+706 IRPETV

-718 CKKDCVVTPF
+718 CKKDCLVTPF

-740 GNATAVKQSRYRII
+740 GNTTAVKQSRYRII
-754 VQDAAHG
+754 IQEAVNG

-769 YEERECEDIPICPV
+769 YEERECEDIPVCPV

-797 PDSVRQG
+797 PDSVRQA
-804 VPGHSEACGHGLQ
+804 VPGHSEACGDGLQ

-826 HNDSA
+826 YDDPA
-831 DVGDC
+831 DVSDC
-836 MRWAGA
+836 LRWAGA
-842 MPALVQE
+842 MPSLVQE
-849 CLVPCKDDCTFTPW
+849 CHVPCKDDCTFTPW
-863 SKFTACSFDCEST
+863 SKFTSCSFDCEST

-902 ETELCPCEVFTSQPH
+902 ETEPCPCELFTSQPH

-927 GTSEPRLGTRSHG
+927 GASEPQPGARPHG

-949 RLRAIAC
+949 RLRAVAC
-956 YDTTGRLVE
+956 YDKTGRLVE

-1025 KLDLKNQVYEAVP
+1025 KLDLKNQAQVHEAVP
-1038 CYAECHQYSWVVEP
+1038 CYTECNQYSWVVEP

-1072 TRKVRCVST
+1072 TRKVRCVSA

-1090 PNALCDQAEMP
+1090 PNALCNQAEIP
-1101 ALMQKCS
+1101 DITQKCS

-1133 IMQTRTRQVLRS
+1133 VMQTRTRQVLRS
-1145 SVNTKPCPEESQ
+1145 SASTKPCPEVSQ
-1157 MKPCILNQN
+1157 VKPCILNQN

-1187 CGLGERRRLLS
+1187 CGHGERRRLLS
-1198 CRRSDGATVS
+1198 CQRSDGAIVS
-1208 MQLCQRLRLEK
+1208 TKLCQRLGLEK
-1219 PVQTRSRCVVGCAVD
+1219 PVQTSSRCVVGCAVD

-1277 AQHRSCPVKPC
+1277 TQHRSCPVKPC

-1295 WSPCRVQVGLS
+1295 WSPCRVQ
-1306 PAPRGLLGAP
+1306 
-1316 AAGVDGKN
+1316 
-1324 HRGTAELIEAA
+1324 
-1335 ARGSEASLWPL
+1335 
-1346 TALGGQCGDGL
+1346 GGQCGDGL

-1368 ASVSVTSKPVA
+1368 ASASATSKPVE
-1379 NALCGELP
+1379 NTLCGELP

-1432 SRSRAFISQS
+1432 SRSRAFIVQS

-1448 CSGQVMETRPCSGG
+1448 CSGQEMETRPCSGG
-1462 KCYDYLWKTSLWRDN
+1462 KCYDYVWKTSLWRDN
-1477 VRTVWC
+1477 ERTVWC

-1528 GYTEIMRSDGFL
+1528 GYTEIMRSNGFL

-1594 VSAGGFLIIIF
+1594 VSAGGFLIIVF

>member
-8 VSPHWAWQSLGKSFL
+8 ISSHWAWQSLGKSFL
-23 LFVFLMLQTADLEA
+23 LFVCLILQTADLEA

-47 GHWGRCIGD
+47 GHWGRCVGD
-56 CGSGGVRSRAV
+56 CGLGGVRSRAV
-67 WCTHAEGWTTYHA
+67 WCTHAEGWTTSHA
-80 NCDQKDKPESQRRCF
+80 SCDQKDRPDSQRRCF

-110 GWDRCGLVPF
+110 AWGRCGLVPF
-120 AGGEVEAGACI
+120 AAHDAGFLAEI
-131 TAQHGLQ
+131 RFGL
-138 RRSVRCLQKLN
+138 
-149 RTVVANEICEYFTP
+149 FTTKF
-163 QPPAEQA
+163 AI
-170 CLVPCP
+170 
-176 RDCVV
+176 D
-181 SEFSGWSECGTGCA
+181 G
-195 KSLQH
+195 
-200 RTRAVI
+200 
-206 APPLYGGAPCPN
+206 N
-218 LTESRA
+218 
-224 CVAPACPLGEEEH
+224 
-237 AYSLRVGSWGECR
+237 GSWGVLSVVKESRRVVWFSLGLHSCC
-250 LPHPR
+250 
-255 DVDLAGRTMPDFG
+255 V
-268 SDSGEQST
+268 SGERSWLEMEKSSACRYMVTGDVELRGQIGKSLAVSNWRLEKT
-276 SGLQGYKP
+276 NLERVHTEFMHGLNFGD
-284 HHRPGEVE
+284 R
-292 IGYQTRQISLCVQ
+292 LCMQ
-305 DPAPLTFK
+305 DPVPLTYK

-330 SCSQT
+330 SCSRT
-335 CGWGDLAPG
+335 CAWGALAPG
-344 FRSRHRSVWS
+344 FRSRHRSVRS
-354 VAVGAGKQCPELEER
+354 VPMGAGKQCPELEER
-369 EVCSVGGKELL
+369 EACSTGGKELQ

-385 FAWRTSEW
+385 FTWRTSEW
-393 KACQASLLL
+393 RACQVSLLL

-410 KHVSLCGGGT
+410 EHVDLCGGGI

-426 CVQITVELGM
+426 CVQITIEMGT
-436 HRLKEVTRPVDG
+436 HHLKEVTRPVDG
-448 KLCLGP
+448 KLCQG
-454 APSASQLCNLPC
+454 AFQMPC
-466 PSACVVSAWSAWGPC
+466 
-481 LPESCQDRQGRR
+481 
-493 GFRMRQRQ
+493 FRMRQRQ
-501 VIVDPVGTLAGCP
+501 VIVDPVGTLTACP
-514 HLIESI
+514 HLVESI
-520 LCEDPVCYE
+520 PCEDTVCYE
-529 WIVSEGICV
+529 WIVSEGMCV
-538 ADRGKCG
+538 TDHGKCG
-545 PGSRMLKAVCK
+545 PGNRILKAVCK
-556 NKKGEEVPHHLC
+556 NKKGEEVPPHLC
-568 SELPRPEVVA
+568 SDLPRPEVVA

-602 SSKNAEGSQSRSRS
+602 STKNAEGSQSRSRS
-616 ILALPAEGGRACP
+616 ILALPAEGGKACP
-629 PDRALQEHRACNGH
+629 PDRALQEHRACNDH
-643 PCVHFFWETSPWSSC
+643 SCVHFFWETSPWSPC
-658 SKDALVTALNAT
+658 SEDALVTALNAT
-670 INWSGEAACGVGVQT
+670 MNWSGEATCGVGVQT

-690 MKSSSGQV
+690 VKSSSGQV

-706 IRPETM
+706 IRPETV
-712 RPCLLL
+712 RPCPLL

-728 SEWTRCP
+728 SEWTPCP

-754 VQDAAHG
+754 VQDAASG

-783 YRWKTHRWSHCVLV
+783 YRWKTHRWSPCVLV
-797 PDSVRQG
+797 PDSVRQA

-826 HNDSA
+826 HEDSA

-863 SKFTACSFDCEST
+863 SKFTACSLDCEST

-892 CQNTEVYPQV
+892 CQDTEVYPQV
-902 ETELCPCEVFTSQPH
+902 ETEPCPCEVFTSQPH
-917 GNWSDCIIGG
+917 GNWSDCLLRG
-927 GTSEPRLGTRSHG
+927 GTSELRRGTRAHG
-940 DTKECGEGV
+940 DAKECGEGV

-956 YDTTGRLVE
+956 YDKTGRLVE

-1025 KLDLKNQVYEAVP
+1025 KLDLKNQAQVHEAVP
-1038 CYAECHQYSWVVEP
+1038 CYAECNQYAWVVEP

-1090 PNALCDQAEMP
+1090 PSALCNQAEIP
-1101 ALMQKCS
+1101 DVTQKCS

-1120 GQWSTCPQVCDPN
+1120 GQWSKCPQVCDPN
-1133 IMQTRTRQVLRS
+1133 VMQTRTRQVLRS
-1145 SVNTKPCPEESQ
+1145 SVNTKPCPEISQ
-1157 MKPCILNQN
+1157 KKPCILNQN

-1179 CQLGANAT
+1179 CQLSANAV
-1187 CGLGERRRLLS
+1187 CGRGERRRLLS
-1198 CRRSDGATVS
+1198 CQRSDGATVS
-1208 MQLCQRLRLEK
+1208 TRLCQRLHLEK
-1219 PVQTRSRCVVGCAVD
+1219 PLQTSSRCMVGCAVD
-1234 CRLSAWSAWSQCSHT
+1234 CRLSAWSAWSQCSQT

-1262 VLRAAGEGRPCPEQL
+1262 LLQAAGEGRPCPEQL
-1277 AQHRSCPVKPC
+1277 TQHRSCPVKPC

-1295 WSPCRVQVGLS
+1295 WSPCRWIG
-1306 PAPRGLLGAP
+1306 AAGRGLEGSLGLL
-1316 AAGVDGKN
+1316 
-1324 HRGTAELIEAA
+1324 E
-1335 ARGSEASLWPL
+1335 
-1346 TALGGQCGDGL
+1346 GGQCGDGL
-1357 QVRNLTCVVHD
+1357 QVRSLTCVVHD
-1368 ASVSVTSKPVA
+1368 ASVSATSKPVE

-1432 SRSRAFISQS
+1432 SRSRTFVVQS

-1448 CSGQVMETRPCSGG
+1448 CSGQAMETRPCSGG
-1462 KCYDYLWKTSLWRDN
+1462 TCYDYLWKTSLWRDN

-1493 GCALRT
+1493 GCALRM
-1499 KPAEVRHCSP
+1499 KPAEVWHCSP

-1528 GYTEIMRSDGFL
+1528 GYTEIMRSNGSL

-1594 VSAGGFLIIIF
+1594 VSAGGFLIIVF

>member
-23 LFVFLMLQTADLEA
+23 VFVFLMLQTADLEA

-47 GHWGRCIGD
+47 GQWGRCVGD
-56 CGSGGVRSRAV
+56 CGLRGVRSRAV

-80 NCDQKDKPESQRRCF
+80 NCHQKDKPESQRRCF
-95 KVCDWHLELFEWEVS
+95 RVCDWHLELFEWEVS
-110 GWDRCGLVPF
+110 EWERCRLVPV
-120 AGGEVEAGACI
+120 AGGEVGTGACV

-138 RRSVRCLQKLN
+138 RRSIRCLQKLN
-149 RTVVANEICEYFTP
+149 RTVVADEICEYFTP

-181 SEFSGWSECGTGCA
+181 SEFSGWSQCGTGCA

-224 CVAPACPLGEEEH
+224 CGVPTCPLGEEEH
-237 AYSLRVGSWGECR
+237 TYSLRVGPWGKCR
-250 LPHPR
+250 PPHPK
-255 DVDLAGRTMPDFG
+255 DVDLVGRTMPGFG
-268 SDSGEQST
+268 LDSGERST
-276 SGLQGYKP
+276 PGLQGSKP
-284 HHRPGEVE
+284 HQRAGEVE
-292 IGYQTRQISLCVQ
+292 IGYQTRQVRCVRSDGKNTALSQCVQ
-305 DPAPLTFK
+305 DPVPLTFK

-319 DCETSEWSAWS
+319 DCETSEWSSWS
-330 SCSQT
+330 ACSQT

-344 FRSRHRSVWS
+344 FRSRRRSVRS
-354 VAVGAGKQCPELEER
+354 VAVGAGKRCPELEER
-369 EVCSVGGKELL
+369 EACSAGGKELL

-393 KACQASLLL
+393 KACQVSLLL

-410 KHVSLCGGGT
+410 KHVGLCGGGI

-426 CVQITVELGM
+426 CVQITIEIGKHQV
-436 HRLKEVTRPVDG
+436 KEVTRPVDG

-466 PSACVVSAWSAWGPC
+466 PSQCVVSAWSLWGPC
-481 LPESCQDRQGRR
+481 LHENCQDHHGRR

-520 LCEDPVCYE
+520 PCEDPVCYE

-538 ADRGKCG
+538 TDHGKCG
-545 PGSRMLKAVCK
+545 PGNRMLKAVCK
-556 NKKGEEVPHHLC
+556 NKKGEEVPPHLC
-568 SELPRPEVVA
+568 SDLPRPEVVA
-578 CEIPCATDCVISEW
+578 CEVPCASDCVISEW

-616 ILALPAEGGRACP
+616 ILALPAEGGKACP
-629 PDRALQEHRACNGH
+629 PDRSLQEHRACNDH

-658 SKDALVTALNAT
+658 SKDTLVTALNAT
-670 INWSGEAACGVGVQT
+670 INWSGEATCGVGIQT

-690 MKSSSGQV
+690 MRSSSGPV

-706 IRPETM
+706 IRPETVQ
-712 RPCLLL
+712 PCLLL
-718 CKKDCVVTPF
+718 CKKDCLVTPF

-740 GNATAVKQSRYRII
+740 GNSTAVKQSRYRII
-754 VQDAAHG
+754 IQDAANG

-769 YEERECEDIPICPV
+769 YEERECEDIPVCPV

-797 PDSVRQG
+797 PDSVRQT

-826 HNDSA
+826 YDDSA
-831 DVGDC
+831 DVSDC
-836 MRWAGA
+836 LRWAGA
-842 MPALVQE
+842 MPPLVQE
-849 CLVPCKDDCTFTPW
+849 CHVPCKDDCTFTPW

-927 GTSEPRLGTRSHG
+927 GSSEPQLGRRSHG
-940 DTKECGEGV
+940 DAKECGEGV

-956 YDTTGRLVE
+956 YDKTGRLVE

-1025 KLDLKNQVYEAVP
+1025 KLDLKNQVHEAVP
-1038 CYAECHQYSWVVEP
+1038 CYTECNQYSWVVEP

-1057 INSEQNSLHCGEGIQ
+1057 IDSEQNSLHCGEGIQ
-1072 TRKVRCVST
+1072 TRKVRCARAT
-1081 AEDHGGETV
+1081 EDQGGETV
-1090 PNALCDQAEMP
+1090 PSVLCNQAEIP
-1101 ALMQKCS
+1101 DTTQKCS

-1120 GQWSTCPQVCDPN
+1120 GEWSKCPQVCDPN

-1145 SVNTKPCPEESQ
+1145 SVNTKPCPEDSQ

-1166 CFQYQYNLTGWSG
+1166 CFQYQYDLTGWSG

-1187 CGLGERRRLLS
+1187 CGHGERRRLLS
-1198 CRRSDGATVS
+1198 CRRSDGATVGT
-1208 MQLCQRLRLEK
+1208 QLCQRLRLEK
-1219 PVQTRSRCVVGCAVD
+1219 PLQTSSRCLVGCAVD

-1262 VLRAAGEGRPCPEQL
+1262 VLRAAGEGRPCPRQL
-1277 AQHRSCPVKPC
+1277 TQHRSCPVKPC

-1295 WSPCRVQVGLS
+1295 WSPCRVQ
-1306 PAPRGLLGAP
+1306 
-1316 AAGVDGKN
+1316 
-1324 HRGTAELIEAA
+1324 
-1335 ARGSEASLWPL
+1335 
-1346 TALGGQCGDGL
+1346 GGQCGDGL

-1368 ASVSVTSKPVA
+1368 ASVSATSKPVE
-1379 NALCGELP
+1379 NVLCGELP

-1432 SRSRAFISQS
+1432 SRSRAFIGQS

-1448 CSGQVMETRPCSGG
+1448 CSGQEMETQPCTGG

-1499 KPAEVRHCSP
+1499 KPAEVRHCNP
-1509 ACRKPFSYCT
+1509 ACKKPFSYCT

-1528 GYTEIMRSDGFL
+1528 GYTEIMRSNGFL

-1583 PDGKLKMWVYG
+1583 PGEKLK
-1594 VSAGGFLIIIF
+1594 
-1605 LIFTSYLM
+1605 
-1613 CKKTKQHQSTPPQ
+1613 
-1626 QKPLTL
+1626 
-1632 AYDGDIDM
+1632 

>member
-8 VSPHWAWQSLGKSFL
+8 VSPHWAWQSLGKSFF

-47 GHWGRCIGD
+47 GHWGRCVGD

-67 WCTHAEGWTTYHA
+67 WCTHVEGWTTYHA
-80 NCDQKDKPESQRRCF
+80 NCHQEDKPESQRRCF

-110 GWDRCGLVPF
+110 GWERCGLIPV
-120 AGGEVEAGACI
+120 AGGEVGAGACV

-149 RTVVANEICEYFTP
+149 RTVVADEICEYFTL
-163 QPPAEQA
+163 QPPTEQA

-181 SEFSGWSECGTGCA
+181 SQFSGWSQCGTGCA

-200 RTRAVI
+200 RTRVVI
-206 APPLYGGAPCPN
+206 SPPLYGGAPCPN

-224 CVAPACPLGEEEH
+224 CGIPACPLGEEEH
-237 AYSLRVGSWGECR
+237 TYSLQVGSWGKCR
-250 LPHPR
+250 MPHPK
-255 DVDLAGRTMPDFG
+255 DVDLVGRTMPDLD
-268 SDSGEQST
+268 SYSGEQST
-276 SGLQGYKP
+276 SGLQGSKP
-284 HHRPGEVE
+284 HHRAGEVE
-292 IGYQTRQISLCVQ
+292 IGYQTRQLRCVRSDGKNAALSHCVQ
-305 DPAPLTFK
+305 DPVPLTFK
-313 SCVIAK
+313 SCVIAR
-319 DCETSEWSAWS
+319 DCEMSEWSSWS
-330 SCSQT
+330 ACSRT

-344 FRSRHRSVWS
+344 FRSRRRGVRS
-354 VAVGAGKQCPELEER
+354 VAVGAGKRCPELEER
-369 EVCSVGGKELL
+369 EACGTGGKELL

-393 KACQASLLL
+393 KACQVSLLL

-410 KHVSLCGGGT
+410 KHVGLCGGGI

-426 CVQITVELGM
+426 CVQISVEIGR

-454 APSASQLCNLPC
+454 APSSSQLCNLPC
-466 PSACVVSAWSAWGPC
+466 PSECVVSAWSLWGPC
-481 LPESCQDRQGRR
+481 LHENCQDHHGRR
-493 GFRMRQRQ
+493 GFRMRQRE
-501 VIVDPVGTLAGCP
+501 VIVDPVGTLTGCP

-520 LCEDPVCYE
+520 PCEDPVCYE

-538 ADRGKCG
+538 TERGKCG
-545 PGSRMLKAVCK
+545 PGNRMLKAVCK

-568 SELPRPEVVA
+568 SNLPRPEVVA
-578 CEIPCATDCVISEW
+578 CDIPCATDCVISEW
-592 SPWSPCSHSC
+592 SLWSPCSHSC

-616 ILALPAEGGRACP
+616 ILALPAEGGKACP
-629 PDRALQEHRACNGH
+629 PDRALQEHRACNDH

-658 SKDALVTALNAT
+658 SEDVLVTALNAT
-670 INWSGEAACGVGVQT
+670 INWSGEATCGVGIQT

-706 IRPETM
+706 VRPEAV

-718 CKKDCVVTPF
+718 CKKDCLVTPF

-740 GNATAVKQSRYRII
+740 GNTTAVKQSRYRII
-754 VQDAAHG
+754 IQDAANG

-769 YEERECEDIPICPV
+769 YEERECEDIPVCPV

-797 PDSVRQG
+797 PDSVRQA

-817 SRAVTCLSE
+817 SRDVTCLSE
-826 HNDSA
+826 YDDSA
-831 DVGDC
+831 DVSDC
-836 MRWAGA
+836 LRWAGA
-842 MPALVQE
+842 MPSLVQE
-849 CLVPCKDDCTFTPW
+849 CHVPCKDDCTFTPW

-902 ETELCPCEVFTSQPH
+902 ETEPCPCEVFTSQPH

-927 GTSEPRLGTRSHG
+927 GASEPQLGARPHG
-940 DTKECGEGV
+940 DAKECGEGV

-956 YDTTGRLVE
+956 YDKTGRLVE

-1025 KLDLKNQVYEAVP
+1025 KLDLKNQVHEAVP
-1038 CYAECHQYSWVVEP
+1038 CYTECNQYSWVVEP

-1072 TRKVRCVST
+1072 TRKVRCVSA

-1090 PNALCDQAEMP
+1090 PNALCNQAEMP
-1101 ALMQKCS
+1101 DITQKCS

-1120 GQWSTCPQVCDPN
+1120 GQWSKCPQVCDSN
-1133 IMQTRTRQVLRS
+1133 VMQTRTRQVLRS
-1145 SVNTKPCPEESQ
+1145 SVSTKPCPEVSQ
-1157 MKPCILNQN
+1157 VKPCILNQN

-1187 CGLGERRRLLS
+1187 CGHGERRRLLS
-1198 CRRSDGATVS
+1198 CRRSDGAIVS
-1208 MQLCQRLRLEK
+1208 TKLCQRLHLEK
-1219 PVQTRSRCVVGCAVD
+1219 PVQTSSRCVVGCAVD

-1262 VLRAAGEGRPCPEQL
+1262 VLQAVGEGRPCPEQL
-1277 AQHRSCPVKPC
+1277 TQHRSCPVKPC

-1295 WSPCRVQVGLS
+1295 WSPCRVQ
-1306 PAPRGLLGAP
+1306 
-1316 AAGVDGKN
+1316 
-1324 HRGTAELIEAA
+1324 
-1335 ARGSEASLWPL
+1335 
-1346 TALGGQCGDGL
+1346 GGQCGDGL

-1368 ASVSVTSKPVA
+1368 ASVSATSKPVE

-1432 SRSRAFISQS
+1432 SRSRAFIVQS

-1448 CSGQVMETRPCSGG
+1448 CSGQEMETRPCSGG
-1462 KCYDYLWKTSLWRDN
+1462 KCYDYVWKTSLWRDN
-1477 VRTVWC
+1477 ERTVWC

-1528 GYTEIMRSDGFL
+1528 GYTEIMRSNGFL

-1594 VSAGGFLIIIF
+1594 VSAGGFLIIVF

>member
-23 LFVFLMLQTADLEA
+23 LFVFLLQTADLEA
-37 RRGHQFVWKT
+37 RRGHHFVWKT

-67 WCTHAEGWTTYHA
+67 WCTHVEGWTTFHA
-80 NCDQKDKPESQRRCF
+80 NCNQKDKPENQRRCF

-120 AGGEVEAGACI
+120 AGSEVEAGACV

-138 RRSVRCLQKLN
+138 RRSIRCLQKLN
-149 RTVVANEICEYFTP
+149 RTIVANEICEYFTP

-181 SEFSGWSECGTGCA
+181 SEFSGWSKCGTGCA

-200 RTRAVI
+200 RTRVVI

-224 CVAPACPLGEEEH
+224 CSTPACPLGEETH
-237 AYSLRVGSWGECR
+237 TYSLRVGSWGECQ
-250 LPHPR
+250 LPHPK
-255 DVDLAGRTMPDFG
+255 DVELEGRTMLDLG
-268 SDSGEQST
+268 SDSGERIT
-276 SGLQGYKP
+276 SGIQGYKA
-284 HHRPGEVE
+284 HHRPREVE
-292 IGYQTRQISLCVQ
+292 IGYQTRQVRCVRSDGKSAALSLCVQ
-305 DPAPLTFK
+305 DSVPLTFK

-330 SCSQT
+330 PCSRT
-335 CGWGDLAPG
+335 CSWGELAPG
-344 FRSRHRSVWS
+344 FRSRRRAVRS
-354 VAVGAGKQCPELEER
+354 VAVGTGKQCPELEER
-369 EVCSVGGKELL
+369 EACNTGGKELL

-393 KACQASLLL
+393 KACQVSLLL
-402 DQQDPHHH
+402 DQPDSQHH
-410 KHVSLCGGGT
+410 KHAGLCGGGI

-426 CVQITVELGM
+426 CVQITMEFGM

-448 KLCLGP
+448 KLCLSP
-454 APSASQLCNLPC
+454 APSSSQLCDLPC
-466 PSACVVSAWSAWGPC
+466 LSECVVSSWSVWGPC
-481 LPESCQDRQGRR
+481 LPENCQDHHGRR

-501 VIVDPVGTLAGCP
+501 VTVDPVGTLTGCP

-520 LCEDPVCYE
+520 PCEDPVCYE
-529 WIVSEGICV
+529 WIILEGICV
-538 ADRGKCG
+538 PNHGKCG
-545 PGSRMLKAVCK
+545 PGKRMLTAVCK

-568 SELPRPEVVA
+568 SEVPRPDVMA

-616 ILALPAEGGRACP
+616 ILALPAEGGKACP
-629 PDRALQEHRACNGH
+629 PDRALREHRACNDH

-658 SKDALVTALNAT
+658 SKDALVTALNGT
-670 INWSGEAACGVGVQT
+670 INWSGEATCGVGIQT
-685 RKVFC
+685 RKVVC

-706 IRPETM
+706 IRPETV
-712 RPCLLL
+712 RPCLLR
-718 CKKDCVVTPF
+718 CKKDCIVTPF
-728 SEWTRCP
+728 SEWTPCP

-754 VQDAAHG
+754 VQDAANG

-797 PDSVRQG
+797 PASVRQG
-804 VPGHSEACGHGLQ
+804 VPGHNEACGHGLQ
-817 SRAVTCLSE
+817 SRVVTCLSE
-826 HNDSA
+826 HNSSA

-836 MRWAGA
+836 VRWAGA
-842 MPALVQE
+842 MPSLVQE
-849 CLVPCKDDCTFTPW
+849 CLIPCKDDCTFTPW
-863 SKFTACSFDCEST
+863 SKFTACSSDCEST
-876 RSRRRSLTG
+876 RTRRRSLTG

-892 CQNTEVYPQV
+892 CQNTELYPQV

-927 GTSEPRLGTRSHG
+927 GTSEPPLGARSHR
-940 DTKECGEGV
+940 DAKECGEGV

-956 YDTTGRLVE
+956 YDKTGRLVE

-1038 CYAECHQYSWVVEP
+1038 CYTECNQYSWVVEP

-1072 TRKVRCVST
+1072 TRKVRCVSI

-1090 PNALCDQAEMP
+1090 PSVLCNQTEIPDT
-1101 ALMQKCS
+1101 MQKCS

-1120 GQWSTCPQVCDPN
+1120 GQWSKCPQVCDPTV
-1133 IMQTRTRQVLRS
+1133 MQTRTRQVLRS
-1145 SVNTKPCPEESQ
+1145 SVNTKPCPEVSQ

-1187 CGLGERRRLLS
+1187 CGHGERQRLLS
-1198 CRRSDGATVS
+1198 CRRSDGAIVS
-1208 MQLCQRLRLEK
+1208 TQLCQQLRLEK
-1219 PVQTRSRCVVGCAVD
+1219 PVQLSSRCVVGCTVD

-1262 VLRAAGEGRPCPEQL
+1262 VLQAAGEGRPCPEQL
-1277 AQHRSCPVKPC
+1277 TQHRSCPVKPC
-1288 YSWLLGP
+1288 YSWQLGP
-1295 WSPCRVQVGLS
+1295 WSPCRVQ
-1306 PAPRGLLGAP
+1306 
-1316 AAGVDGKN
+1316 
-1324 HRGTAELIEAA
+1324 
-1335 ARGSEASLWPL
+1335 
-1346 TALGGQCGDGL
+1346 GGQCGDGL

-1368 ASVSVTSKPVA
+1368 ASVSATSKPVE

-1387 SKESVLQLPCSVPCP
+1387 LKDSVLQLPCSVPCP

-1432 SRSRAFISQS
+1432 SRSRAFIVQS

-1448 CSGQVMETRPCSGG
+1448 CSGQVMETQPCSGG

-1528 GYTEIMRSDGFL
+1528 GYTEIMRSNGVL

-1594 VSAGGFLIIIF
+1594 VSAGGFLVIVF

-1632 AYDGDIDM
+1632 AYDGDVDM

>member
-8 VSPHWAWQSLGKSFL
+8 VSPHWAWQSLGKSLL

-47 GHWGRCIGD
+47 GHWGRCVGD
-56 CGSGGVRSRAV
+56 CGSGAVRSRAV

-80 NCDQKDKPESQRRCF
+80 NCDQKGKPESQKRCF

-110 GWDRCGLVPF
+110 GWDRCGLASF
-120 AGGEVEAGACI
+120 AGGEVGSGACV

-138 RRSVRCLQKLN
+138 RRTVRCLQKLN
-149 RTVVANEICEYFTP
+149 RTVVANEICEHFTP
-163 QPPAEQA
+163 QPAAEQA

-181 SEFSGWSECGTGCA
+181 SEFSGWSECGTGCTRR
-195 KSLQH
+195 LQH

-218 LTESRA
+218 LTEARA
-224 CVAPACPLGEEEH
+224 CGTPTCPGEEEH

-250 LPHPR
+250 LPYPKE
-255 DVDLAGRTMPDFG
+255 VNLAGQTMPDLG

-284 HHRPGEVE
+284 QQRAGQVE
-292 IGYQTRQISLCVQ
+292 IGYQTRQVRCVRSDGKTAALSFCLQ
-305 DPAPLTFK
+305 DPVPLTFK

-330 SCSQT
+330 TCSQT
-335 CGWGDLAPG
+335 CGWGELTPG
-344 FRSRHRSVWS
+344 FRSRRRGLRS
-354 VAVGAGKQCPELEER
+354 VAVGAGRQCPELEER
-369 EVCSVGGKELL
+369 EACSVGGKELL

-393 KACQASLLL
+393 KACQVSLLL
-402 DQQDPHHH
+402 DQKDPRQH
-410 KHVSLCGGGT
+410 KHVSLCGGGI

-426 CVQITVELGM
+426 CGQITVELGM

-448 KLCLGP
+448 KLCLDPPP
-454 APSASQLCNLPC
+454 AASQLCNLPC
-466 PSACVVSAWSAWGPC
+466 PSECMVSAWSAWGPC
-481 LPESCQDRQGRR
+481 LQENCQDHHGGR
-493 GFRMRQRQ
+493 GFRMRHRQ

-514 HLIESI
+514 HLVESVP
-520 LCEDPVCYE
+520 CDEDPVCYE

-538 ADRGKCG
+538 TDHGKCG
-545 PGSRMLKAVCK
+545 PGNRILKAVCK

-568 SELPRPEVVA
+568 PQLSHPEVAA
-578 CEIPCATDCVISEW
+578 CEIPCAMDCVISEW

-602 SSKNAEGSQSRSRS
+602 SSKNAEGSQSRSRF
-616 ILALPAEGGRACP
+616 ILALPAEGGKACP
-629 PDRALQEHRACNGH
+629 PDRALQEHRACNDH

-658 SKDALVTALNAT
+658 SEDVLVTALNTT
-670 INWSGEAACGVGVQT
+670 INWSREATCGVGIQT

-706 IRPETM
+706 IRPETV

-718 CKKDCVVTPF
+718 CKKDCIVTPF

-754 VQDAAHG
+754 IQDAANG

-783 YRWKTHRWSHCVLV
+783 YRWKAHHWSHCVLV

-804 VPGHSEACGHGLQ
+804 VPGYNEACGHGLQ

-826 HNDSA
+826 HDDSA

-842 MPALVQE
+842 MPSLVQE
-849 CLVPCKDDCTFTPW
+849 CLIPCKDDCTFTHW

-902 ETELCPCEVFTSQPH
+902 ETEQCPCEVFTSQPH

-927 GTSEPRLGTRSHG
+927 GTSEPQLGTRSHG

-949 RLRAIAC
+949 RLQAIAC
-956 YDTTGRLVE
+956 YDKTGRLVE
-965 PSRCSSSGYIEES
+965 PSRCSSSGYIEET

-1025 KLDLKNQVYEAVP
+1025 KLDLKNQVYDAVP
-1038 CYAECHQYSWVVEP
+1038 CYSECNQYAWVVEP

-1081 AEDHGGETV
+1081 AEDHRGETV
-1090 PNALCDQAEMP
+1090 PNALCNQAEIP
-1101 ALMQKCS
+1101 DVMQKCS

-1120 GQWSTCPQVCDPN
+1120 GQWSECPQVCDPN
-1133 IMQTRTRQVLRS
+1133 VMQTRTRQVLRS
-1145 SVNTKPCPEESQ
+1145 SVNAKPCPEDSQ
-1157 MKPCILNQN
+1157 VKPCILNQN
-1166 CFQYQYNLTGWSG
+1166 CFHYQYNLTGWSG

-1187 CGLGERRRLLS
+1187 CGHGERRRLLS
-1198 CRRSDGATVS
+1198 CQRSDGATVS
-1208 MQLCQRLRLEK
+1208 MQLCRRLHLEK
-1219 PVQTRSRCVVGCAVD
+1219 PVQMSSRCVVGCAVD
-1234 CRLSAWSAWSQCSHT
+1234 CQLSAWSAWSQCSHT

-1277 AQHRSCPVKPC
+1277 TQHRSCPVKPC

-1295 WSPCRVQVGLS
+1295 WSPCRVQ
-1306 PAPRGLLGAP
+1306 
-1316 AAGVDGKN
+1316 
-1324 HRGTAELIEAA
+1324 
-1335 ARGSEASLWPL
+1335 
-1346 TALGGQCGDGL
+1346 GGQCGDGL

-1368 ASVSVTSKPVA
+1368 ASVSAASKPVE

-1387 SKESVLQLPCSVPCP
+1387 LKESVLQLPCSVPCP

-1432 SRSRAFISQS
+1432 SRSRAFIVQS

-1448 CSGQVMETRPCSGG
+1448 CSGQAMETRPCSGG
-1462 KCYDYLWKTSLWRDN
+1462 KCYDYLWKTSLWQDN
-1477 VRTVWC
+1477 RRTVWC

-1493 GCALRT
+1493 GCALQT

-1519 QRGVCGCER
+1519 QSGVCGCER
-1528 GYTEIMRSDGFL
+1528 GYTEIMRSNGFL

-1594 VSAGGFLIIIF
+1594 VSAGGFLIIVF